1 MSAAVAILDALR
13 KKPVA
18 EKKKEFSVA
27 FFVANAAKS
36 KSKPVDREE
45 VREVREDREEVREDR
60 EEVREDREEEPEKRA
75 GPTVRIV
82 DKASLKLVNRED
94 IFARIKAAR
103 GIVTEAA
110 PNPLTLTAAKLVSIV
125 EEAPVPKL
133 KGRKLQKIKLIPV
146 SAMQSI
152 DKVIVPEVE
161 AVEEKD
167 AEVVEEEKEVA
178 NLEPETGV
186 KEKKKRG
193 TRKKGDK
200 EAKELEKTKDTE
212 KTKKLA
218 QVQSKKPP
226 QPTKPIE
233 PLVASEYYLNN
244 REKFVEFINKLF
256 QKNFRA
262 EIMDESRVVSCEDRR
277 SAEEFGLLTHQKIVK
292 DYLNMYS
299 PYRGLLLYHGL
310 GSGKT
315 CSSIAIAEGLK
326 SNKRVFV
333 MTPAFLRTNYMQE
346 LKKCGDD
353 IYKRPRHWKFV
364 DAVEKPALVPSLAE
378 TLDIPAEYVK
388 KHGGAWLVDPEKPS
402 NYGDLSPKEQGEV
415 DAQLNE
421 MIQAKYTFIS
431 YNGVRENRINELS
444 LGYTVNPFDNTVVI
458 IDEAHNFVSRIVNHI
473 KKAPDTDK
481 GAKGAKAKAA
491 KALKPEDAP
500 IALNLYRFLLD
511 AVNVK
516 VILLSGT
523 PIINYPNEIG
533 VLFNILRGYIKTWT
547 LQLSS
552 AQGISEARLQQLFQS
567 VDLMDYMKYNA
578 TERTLT
584 VTRNPYGFVN
594 VHKVLAK
601 GPVKAQLDKLYNGV
615 TFAVDE
621 HGIINDEDF
630 IKLVTATLA
639 TEGIKAT
646 KSAANPVAH
655 KALPDTFDGFEK
667 YFIDADTA
675 ELKNM
680 DVFKRRILGL
690 TSYYRSAQEQLLP
703 RYDVAN
709 DFEVVLVPMSNY
721 QLSVYQQ
728 ERLVEINKD
737 REANKRKMLAPG
749 RKPRAEGAAGA
760 KKPMTMKELYSEP
773 SSSYRIFSRAACNF
787 VFPREIGRPKPF
799 ASEAKGASAAE
810 GAADLEGKEAAE
822 DVDED
827 IIDAD
832 NARAITKNPEGALGV
847 DEAAELQKK
856 TATQAYKQ
864 YEDRIQEVLGILKR
878 NEEQYFNPRALAIY
892 SPKFLKLL
900 QNLQDPKHEGLNL
913 VYSQF
918 RTLEGIGLL
927 KMAMEANDYAQFRIK
942 HNKASN
948 QWVLDNRPE
957 DAGKRRFALYTGTED
972 AEEKEIIR
980 CIFNSEWD
988 QVPSN
993 IRDELLRIS
1002 GNNFYGEVINTLMIS
1017 ASGAEGINLRNVRY
1031 VHILEPY
1038 WHPVRIEQV
1047 VGRARRI
1054 CSHQDLPAELRT
1066 VNVFLYLMV
1075 YSQAQLKPLT
1085 KEEKAAADQE
1095 EALLASSDPKTVVDV
1110 SNAALKYIRVSRE
1123 LRESDTSTK
1132 TGQPITTDESLYEI
1146 AKTKEAINSNI
1157 LRCVK
1162 ETAIDCAI
1170 HAKAG
1175 SKETLKCFTFDNPE
1189 NKFAYTPNI
1198 QDEATA
1204 TEEPTKKSAAAKP
1217 KAKPKE
1223 GVDSHTAATAAEA
1236 VPLNKEMRKMKIKAI
1251 IHDGVKYGIDIETN
1265 DVYDYEN
1272 LKIGNRVLVGK
1283 FVEMK
1288 PGKFTIV

>member
-1 MSAAVAILDALR
+1 MSAAVAVLDALR

-27 FFVANAAKS
+27 FFVANVAKP
-36 KSKPVDREE
+36 KVKHV
-45 VREVREDREEVREDR
+45 
-60 EEVREDREEEPEKRA
+60 EEEEEKA
-75 GPTVRIV
+75 LEEAEEDVVKQHKPQQKNKPTVQIV
-82 DKASLKLVNRED
+82 DKTSLKLVNRED
-94 IFARIKAAR
+94 ILAKIKTAR

-110 PNPLTLTAAKLVSIV
+110 PNPLTLTAAKVVSIV

-146 SAMQSI
+146 SLVE
-152 DKVIVPEVE
+152 KVVLPEV
-161 AVEEKD
+161 VQEE
-167 AEVVEEEKEVA
+167 EVVEEPKEV
-178 NLEPETGV
+178 EPKEP
-186 KEKKKRG
+186 EKKKRG
-193 TRKKGDK
+193 TRKRT
-200 EAKELEKTKDTE
+200 AKESAVKEPATKEPAKEVEVVPAKKT
-212 KTKKLA
+212 
-218 QVQSKKPP
+218 
-226 QPTKPIE
+226 TKPIE

-256 QKNFRA
+256 QKKYRA
-262 EIMDESRVVSCEDRR
+262 EIVDESSVVSCEDRR
-277 SAEEFGLLTHQKIVK
+277 SAEQFGLLTHQKIVK

-299 PYRGLLLYHGL
+299 PYRGLLLFHGL

-333 MTPAFLRTNYMQE
+333 MTPAFLRTNYLKE

-353 IYKRPRHWKFV
+353 IYKKPRHWKFV
-364 DAVEKPALVPSLAE
+364 DAVEKPSVIPSLVE
-378 TLDIPAEYVK
+378 TLSISADYIK
-388 KHGGAWLVDPEKPS
+388 KHGGAWLVDPDKPS
-402 NYGDLSPKEQGEV
+402 NYGELNPKDQAEV

-431 YNGVRENRINELS
+431 YNGIRENRINEMS
-444 LGYTVNPFDNTVVI
+444 LGYTVNPFDNSVVV

-473 KKAPDTDK
+473 KKSPDDTAAKK
-481 GAKGAKAKAA
+481 GAKKAA
-491 KALKPEDAP
+491 AAMKPEDAP

-516 VILLSGT
+516 VVLLTGT

-547 LQLSS
+547 FQLASS
-552 AQGISEARLQQLFQS
+552 AQGVTGDQLQQILKS
-567 VDLMDYMKYNA
+567 VDIMDYMKYSA
-578 TERTLT
+578 ADRTLT
-584 VTRNPYGFVN
+584 VTRNPFGFVN
-594 VHKVLAK
+594 VQKVLSK
-601 GPVKAQLDKLYNGV
+601 GGVKAQLDKLYEGV
-615 TFAVDE
+615 AFDVDE
-621 HGIINDEDF
+621 HGILSDDDF
-630 IKLVTATLA
+630 VKMIITVLA
-639 TEGIKAT
+639 SDGIKAT
-646 KSAANPVAH
+646 KATTSPVAH
-655 KALPDTFDGFEK
+655 KALPDTLDGFEK

-703 RYDVAN
+703 RYDAAT
-709 DFEVVLVPMSNY
+709 DFQVVRVPMSNF

-728 ERLVEINKD
+728 ERLAEMNKD
-737 REANKRKMLAPG
+737 REAKKRKTLAPA
-749 RKPRAEGAAGA
+749 RKPRAEGATGA
-760 KKPMTMKELYSEP
+760 KKPLTLKDLYAEP

-799 ASEAKGASAAE
+799 GKAVTESE
-810 GAADLEGKEAAE
+810 GAAAVDIE
-822 DVDED
+822 DMDED

-832 NARAITKNPEGALGV
+832 NARALSKNPEGALGV
-847 DEAAELQKK
+847 DEAAEVQKK
-856 TATQAYKQ
+856 TTTEAYKQ
-864 YEDRIQEVLGILKR
+864 YETRIKEVLDQMKR
-878 NEEQYFNPRALAIY
+878 NEEEYFNPRALSIY

-900 QNLQDPKHEGLNL
+900 QNLQDPKHVGLNL

-942 HNKASN
+942 HNVATQ
-948 QWVLDNRPE
+948 QWVLDDRPE
-957 DAGKRRFALYTGTED
+957 DAGKRRFALYTGTES

-988 QVPSN
+988 QVPSS
-993 IRDELLRIS
+993 IRDGLLRIS

-1017 ASGAEGINLRNVRY
+1017 ASGAEGIDLRNVRY
-1031 VHILEPY
+1031 VHIMEPY

-1054 CSHQDLPAELRT
+1054 CSHQDLPPELRT
-1066 VNVFLYLMV
+1066 VQVFMYLMV
-1075 YSQAQLKPLT
+1075 YSPTQLKPLT
-1085 KEEKAAADQE
+1085 KDEKTEAEKE

-1123 LRESDTSTK
+1123 LREGDTSAVTDK
-1132 TGQPITTDESLYEI
+1132 PITTDESLFEI
-1146 AKTKEAINSNI
+1146 AKRKEDINNNI
-1157 LRCVK
+1157 LRSVK

-1175 SKETLKCFTFDNPE
+1175 TKETLKCFTFDNPD
-1189 NKFAYTPNI
+1189 NKFAYTPSI
-1198 QDEATA
+1198 QDEVITPEEQGKKRGATV
-1204 TEEPTKKSAAAKP
+1204 

-1223 GVDSHTAATAAEA
+1223 GAEAAAATESI
-1236 VPLNKEMRKMKIKAI
+1236 PLNKEMRKIRIKEI
-1251 IHDGVKYGIDIETN
+1251 TSDGVKYGIDVDTN

-1283 FVEMK
+1283 FVELA
-1288 PGKFTIV
+1288 PGKYKVVMD

>member
-1 MSAAVAILDALR
+1 MSAAVVILDALR

-18 EKKKEFSVA
+18 EKKTEFSVA
-27 FFVANAAKS
+27 FFVANAVRAKRIDD
-36 KSKPVDREE
+36 KE
-45 VREVREDREEVREDR
+45 VKNDKNKN
-60 EEVREDREEEPEKRA
+60 EEEEEDEEEEEERPSTKH
-75 GPTVRIV
+75 PQSKHMVKIT
-82 DKASLKLVNRED
+82 DKSLLKLANRED
-94 IFARIKAAR
+94 IFARIKATR
-103 GIVTEAA
+103 GGIITEAA
-110 PNPLTLTAAKLVSIV
+110 PNPLTLTAAKLVSII
-125 EEAPVPKL
+125 EEVPVPKL

-146 SAMQSI
+146 SAGPAI
-152 DKVIVPEVE
+152 DKVVLQEVAEEVAEEEVPN
-161 AVEEKD
+161 D
-167 AEVVEEEKEVA
+167 VVEVA
-178 NLEPETGV
+178 SLEPL
-186 KEKKKRG
+186 KKKRG

-200 EAKELEKTKDTE
+200 EAKEAKELEPE
-212 KTKKLA
+212 KEKVPNPA
-218 QVQSKKPP
+218 AKKPS
-226 QPTKPIE
+226 KPIE

-256 QKNFRA
+256 QKNYRA

-326 SNKRVFV
+326 SDKRVFV

-353 IYKRPRHWKFV
+353 VYKRPRHWKFV

-378 TLDIPAEYVK
+378 TLAIPADYIK
-388 KHGGAWLVDPEKPS
+388 KHDGAWLVDPEKPS
-402 NYGDLSPKEQGEV
+402 NYGELSPKEQGEV

-444 LGYTVNPFDNTVVI
+444 VGYTVNPFDNAVVI
-458 IDEAHNFVSRIVNHI
+458 IDEAHNFVSRIVNHL
-473 KKAPDTDK
+473 KKAPPDSTT
-481 GAKGAKAKAA
+481 AKGSPKGKAA
-491 KALKPEDAP
+491 KAALIKPEDVP

-516 VILLSGT
+516 VVLLTGT

-547 LQLSS
+547 FQLAS
-552 AQGISEARLQQLFQS
+552 AQQGITEARLQQLFQS
-567 VDLMDYMKYNA
+567 VDIMDYMKYGA
-578 TERTLT
+578 ADRALT

-594 VHKVLAK
+594 VHKVLSK
-601 GPVKAQLDKLYNGV
+601 PGVKTQMDTLYGGV
-615 TFAVDE
+615 TLDLDE
-621 HGIINDEDF
+621 HGVLNDDDF
-630 IKLVTATLA
+630 VKMVTAVLA
-639 TEGIKAT
+639 AEGIKAT
-646 KSAANPVAH
+646 KAGNPVAH
-655 KALPDTFDGFEK
+655 KALPDTFDEFEK

-680 DVFKRRILGL
+680 DVFQRRILGL

-703 RYDVAN
+703 RYDIAH
-709 DFEVVLVPMSNY
+709 DFEVVRVPMSNY

-737 REANKRKMLAPG
+737 REAKKRKTLAPV
-749 RKPRAEGAAGA
+749 RKPA
-760 KKPMTMKELYSEP
+760 KKPLNMKELYAEP

-799 ASEAKGASAAE
+799 GKGPNEGE
-810 GAADLEGKEAAE
+810 GAADVE
-822 DVDED
+822 DLDED
-827 IIDAD
+827 II
-832 NARAITKNPEGALGV
+832 EGALGV
-847 DEAAELQKK
+847 DEAAEVQKK
-856 TATQAYKQ
+856 TTTAAYKQ
-864 YEDRIQEVLGILKR
+864 YEDRIQEVLDLMKR
-878 NEEQYFNPRALAIY
+878 NEEEYFKPRSLAIY

-900 QNLQDPKHEGLNL
+900 QNLQDPNHVGLNL

-942 HNKASN
+942 HNKATK
-948 QWVLDNRPE
+948 QWVLDNRHE
-957 DAGKRRFALYTGTED
+957 DAGKRRFALYTGKED
-972 AEEKEIIR
+972 AEEKEIVR

-988 QVPSN
+988 QVPSS
-993 IRDELLRIS
+993 IRDELLLVS

-1031 VHILEPY
+1031 VHIVEPY

-1075 YSQAQLKPLT
+1075 YSDAQLKPLS
-1085 KEEKAAADQE
+1085 KDEKAEADKE

-1123 LRESDTSTK
+1123 LRESDTSAR
-1132 TGQPITTDESLYEI
+1132 TGEPITTDQSLYEI
-1146 AKTKEAINSNI
+1146 AKTKEEINSNI

-1198 QDEATA
+1198 QDEVITGSDTKGTAANKTKPKDAAKA
-1204 TEEPTKKSAAAKP
+1204 TEAA
-1217 KAKPKE
+1217 
-1223 GVDSHTAATAAEA
+1223 
-1236 VPLNKEMRKMKIKAI
+1236 PLNKEMRKLQIKELTQ
-1251 IHDGVKYGIDIETN
+1251 DGVKYGIDIETN

-1283 FVEMK
+1283 FVELAS
-1288 PGKFTIV
+1288 GKFKIVTD

>member
-1 MSAAVAILDALR
+1 MVKI
-13 KKPVA
+13 
-18 EKKKEFSVA
+18 
-27 FFVANAAKS
+27 
-36 KSKPVDREE
+36 
-45 VREVREDREEVREDR
+45 
-60 EEVREDREEEPEKRA
+60 
-75 GPTVRIV
+75 T

-94 IFARIKAAR
+94 IFAKIKAAR
-103 GIVTEAA
+103 GIITEAA
-110 PNPLTLTAAKLVSIV
+110 PNPLNLVAAKVVHIV

-146 SAMQSI
+146 SVIQAI
-152 DKVIVPEVE
+152 EKVVLHEVVEAEQVEPDAIQEPIPEVE
-161 AVEEKD
+161 P
-167 AEVVEEEKEVA
+167 EV
-178 NLEPETGV
+178 L
-186 KEKKKRG
+186 KKKRG
-193 TRKKGDK
+193 TRKRTVEKDK
-200 EAKELEKTKDTE
+200 DKDKDNEKEKEKE
-212 KTKKLA
+212 KEKEDVLKKA
-218 QVQSKKPP
+218 PVKPR
-226 QPTKPIE
+226 KPIE

-256 QKNFRA
+256 QKNYRA

-326 SNKRVFV
+326 SDKPVYV

-353 IYKRPRHWKFV
+353 VYKRPRHWRFV
-364 DAVEKPALVPSLAE
+364 DAVEKPALIPSLAE
-378 TLDIPAEYVK
+378 TLAIPADYIK

-402 NYGDLSPKEQGEV
+402 NYGELSPKDQAEV

-444 LGYTVNPFDNTVVI
+444 HGYTVNPFDNSVVI
-458 IDEAHNFVSRIVNHI
+458 IDEAHNFVSRIVNHL
-473 KKAPDTDK
+473 KKAPEE
-481 GAKGAKAKAA
+481 GAAKRGQKKAA
-491 KALKPEDAP
+491 SLLKPEDVP

-516 VILLSGT
+516 VVLLSGT

-533 VLFNILRGYIKTWT
+533 VLFNILRGYIKTWSF
-547 LQLSS
+547 QLAS
-552 AQGISEARLQQLFQS
+552 AHGISESRLQQLFQS
-567 VDLMDYMKYNA
+567 ADIMDYMKYGA
-578 TERTLT
+578 ADRVLT
-584 VTRNPYGFVN
+584 VTRNPFGFVN
-594 VHKVLAK
+594 AHKTGK
-601 GPVKAQLDKLYNGV
+601 DKRYEGV
-615 TFAVDE
+615 TVDE
-621 HGIINDEDF
+621 HGAVSDDDFVKII
-630 IKLVTATLA
+630 VAVLA
-639 TEGIKAT
+639 SDGIKAT
-646 KSAANPVAH
+646 KTVGSPVSH
-655 KALPDTFDGFEK
+655 KALPDTFDGFER

-675 ELKNM
+675 NLKNM
-680 DVFKRRILGL
+680 DVFQRRILGL

-703 RYDVAN
+703 RYDVAT
-709 DFEVVLVPMSNY
+709 DFEVVRVPMSNY

-728 ERLVEINKD
+728 ERLLEINKD
-737 REANKRKMLAPG
+737 REAKKRQTMAPV
-749 RKPRAEGAAGA
+749 RKGTTGAAAGA
-760 KKPMTMKELYSEP
+760 KKPMTMKELYAEP

-799 ASEAKGASAAE
+799 GKGPNEGEGASDVE
-810 GAADLEGKEAAE
+810 DL
-822 DVDED
+822 DED
-827 IIDAD
+827 IIDVD
-832 NARAITKNPEGALGV
+832 NARAISKSPEGALGA
-847 DEAAELQKK
+847 DEAAEVQKK
-856 TATQAYKQ
+856 TATEAYKQ
-864 YEDRIQEVLGILKR
+864 YDARIKEVLDQMKR
-878 NEEQYFNPRALAIY
+878 NEEEYFNPRALSIY
-892 SPKFLKLL
+892 SPKFLKVL
-900 QNLQDPKHEGLNL
+900 QNLQDPAHVGLHL

-942 HNKASN
+942 HNAATQ
-948 QWVLDNRPE
+948 QWVLDERPE
-957 DAGKRRFALYTGTED
+957 DAGKRRFALYTGTES
-972 AEEKEIIR
+972 AEEKEIVR

-988 QVPSN
+988 QVPSS
-993 IRDELLRIS
+993 IRDGLLRIS

-1031 VHILEPY
+1031 VHIVEPY

-1075 YSQAQLKPLT
+1075 YSPTQLKPLS
-1085 KEEKAAADQE
+1085 KDEKAEAEKE
-1095 EALLASSDPKTVVDV
+1095 EALLASTDPKAVVDV

-1123 LRESDTSTK
+1123 LREGDTSVVSDE
-1132 TGQPITTDESLYEI
+1132 PITTDQSLYEI
-1146 AKTKEAINSNI
+1146 AKRKEDINSNI

-1189 NKFAYTPNI
+1189 NKFAYEPNI
-1198 QDEATA
+1198 QDEVITP
-1204 TEEPTKKSAAAKP
+1204 EEQGKGAKTTAAKT
-1217 KAKPKE
+1217 KAKA
-1223 GVDSHTAATAAEA
+1223 TTTAAEV
-1236 VPLNKEMRKMKIKAI
+1236 VPLNKEMRKMRIKEI
-1251 IHDGVKYGIDIETN
+1251 THEGVKYGIDIDTN

-1283 FVEMK
+1283 FVELA
-1288 PGKFTIV
+1288 PGKYAITN

>member
-27 FFVANAAKS
+27 FFVANANKEKAKE
-36 KSKPVDREE
+36 KAKAKEPIQ
-45 VREVREDREEVREDR
+45 ED
-60 EEVREDREEEPEKRA
+60 EEEEERVEVEHPKEAK
-75 GPTVRIV
+75 PTVKIV

-94 IFARIKAAR
+94 IFAKIKAAR
-103 GIVTEAA
+103 GIITEAA
-110 PNPLTLTAAKLVSIV
+110 PNPLTLTAAKVVSIV

-146 SAMQSI
+146 SATQSI
-152 DKVIVPEVE
+152 DKVVVPDV
-161 AVEEKD
+161 
-167 AEVVEEEKEVA
+167 EEKEVEVVEA
-178 NLEPETGV
+178 VVEESTLEPL
-186 KEKKKRG
+186 KKKRG
-193 TRKKGDK
+193 TRKRTDG
-200 EAKELEKTKDTE
+200 KELAGKE
-212 KTKKLA
+212 LA
-218 QVQSKKPP
+218 GKELTAKALEPAGKELAGKELAAKALEPVKQQA
-226 QPTKPIE
+226 KPIE

-256 QKNFRA
+256 QKNYRA

-277 SAEEFGLLTHQKIVK
+277 NADEFGLLTHQKIVK

-326 SNKRVFV
+326 SSKPVFV

-364 DAVEKPALVPSLAE
+364 DAVEKPALIPSLAE
-378 TLDIPAEYVK
+378 TLAISADYIK

-444 LGYTVNPFDNTVVI
+444 LGYTVNPFDNSVVI

-473 KKAPDTDK
+473 KKAPDDTGK
-481 GAKGAKAKAA
+481 GGKVKAKA
-491 KALKPEDAP
+491 LIKPEDAP

-516 VILLSGT
+516 VVLLSGT

-547 LQLSS
+547 FQLASS
-552 AQGISEARLQQLFQS
+552 AQGVTEARLQQLFKDVNS
-567 VDLMDYMKYNA
+567 MDYMKYSA
-578 TERTLT
+578 ADRTLT

-594 VHKVLAK
+594 VYK
-601 GPVKAQLDKLYNGV
+601 GTTKGAMAAVKAQMDKLYNGV
-615 TFAVDE
+615 TFDVDE
-621 HGIINDEDF
+621 HGRMNDDDF
-630 IKLVTATLA
+630 VKFITATLA

-646 KSAANPVAH
+646 KSGNPVAH

-675 ELKNM
+675 QLKNM
-680 DVFKRRILGL
+680 DVFQRRILGL

-703 RYDVAN
+703 RYDVAT

-728 ERLVEINKD
+728 ERLLEINKD
-737 REANKRKMLAPG
+737 REAKKRKTLAPG
-749 RKPRAEGAAGA
+749 RKPATGATGTGA
-760 KKPMTMKELYSEP
+760 KKPLTMKELYAEP

-799 ASEAKGASAAE
+799 SKGASEAE
-810 GAADLEGKEAAE
+810 GAGAAVDIE
-822 DVDED
+822 DMDED

-832 NARAITKNPEGALGV
+832 AARSIVQNPEGAMGV

-856 TATQAYKQ
+856 TTTEAYKQ
-864 YEDRIQEVLGILKR
+864 YEDRIKEVLEQMKR
-878 NEEQYFNPRALAIY
+878 NEEEYFNPRALAIY

-900 QNLQDPKHEGLNL
+900 QNLQDPAHVGLNL

-942 HNKASN
+942 HNQATQ
-948 QWVLDNRPE
+948 QWVLDDRHE
-957 DAGKRRFALYTGTED
+957 DAGKRRFALYTGTES

-988 QVPSN
+988 QVPSS
-993 IRDELLRIS
+993 IRDGLLRIS

-1075 YSQAQLKPLT
+1075 YSPTQLKPLS
-1085 KEEKAAADQE
+1085 KDEKAEADRA
-1095 EALLASSDPKTVVDV
+1095 EALLASSDPMDV

-1123 LRESDTSTK
+1123 LRESDTSSK
-1132 TGQPITTDESLYEI
+1132 TDQPITTDESLYEI

-1157 LRCVK
+1157 LRFVK

-1170 HAKAG
+1170 HARAG

-1189 NKFAYTPNI
+1189 NKFAYTPSI
-1198 QDEATA
+1198 QDEVITGSD
-1204 TEEPTKKSAAAKP
+1204 TKAAAANKTKP
-1217 KAKPKE
+1217 KDKGA
-1223 GVDSHTAATAAEA
+1223 VAAEA
-1236 VPLNKEMRKMKIKAI
+1236 APLNKEVRKIKI
-1251 IHDGVKYGIDIETN
+1251 KEIVHDGVKYGIDIETN

-1283 FVEMK
+1283 FVELK
-1288 PGKFTIV
+1288 PGKFTVVTD

>member
-1 MSAAVAILDALR
+1 MAAAVAILDALR

-18 EKKKEFSVA
+18 DKKKHFSVA
-27 FFVANAAKS
+27 FFVAPKNQDKPGQAESEEQSEKRHDERDDERHDERDDERDDERHEARTH
-36 KSKPVDREE
+36 KSKPMVQ
-45 VREVREDREEVREDR
+45 
-60 EEVREDREEEPEKRA
+60 
-75 GPTVRIV
+75 II
-82 DKASLKLVNRED
+82 DKTSLKLVNRED

-103 GIVTEAA
+103 GIITEAA
-110 PNPLTLTAAKLVSIV
+110 PNPLNLVAAKVVHIV

-146 SAMQSI
+146 SAIQSI
-152 DKVIVPEVE
+152 EQVVLPEVE
-161 AVEEKD
+161 EVEPVEEVK
-167 AEVVEEEKEVA
+167 EVQEPEIVIEKEP
-178 NLEPETGV
+178 L
-186 KEKKKRG
+186 KKKRG
-193 TRKKGDK
+193 TRKRLMEKEKDSEKEKGK
-200 EAKELEKTKDTE
+200 KGEAAEVTAAEAE
-212 KTKKLA
+212 AAVVKKA
-218 QVQSKKPP
+218 PP
-226 QPTKPIE
+226 PKKPIE

-256 QKNFRA
+256 HKAYRA
-262 EIMDESRVVSCEDRR
+262 EIMDESSVVSCEDRR

-292 DYLNMYS
+292 DYLNIYS

-326 SNKRVFV
+326 SDKPVYV

-353 IYKRPRHWKFV
+353 IYKKPRHWRFV
-364 DAVEKPALVPSLAE
+364 DAVEKPALIPSLVE
-378 TLDIPAEYVK
+378 TLAISADYIK

-402 NYGDLSPKEQGEV
+402 NYGELSPKEQAEV

-431 YNGVRENRINELS
+431 YNGVRENRINEMS
-444 LGYTVNPFDNTVVI
+444 LGYTVNPFDNSVVV
-458 IDEAHNFVSRIVNHI
+458 IDEAHNFVSRIVNHL
-473 KKAPDTDK
+473 KKSPEESAAKK
-481 GAKGAKAKAA
+481 GPTKAKAVI
-491 KALKPEDAP
+491 KPEDVP

-516 VILLSGT
+516 IVLLSGT

-547 LQLSS
+547 FQLSS
-552 AQGISEARLQQLFQS
+552 SQQGITEERLQQLFKS
-567 VDLMDYMKYNA
+567 ADIMDYMKYSA
-578 TERTLT
+578 ADRALT
-584 VTRNPYGFVN
+584 VTRNPFGFVN
-594 VHKVLAK
+594 AFKKDKVYEGITVDERGSVSDDDFVKLVVAVLAK
-601 GPVKAQLDKLYNGV
+601 D
-615 TFAVDE
+615 
-621 HGIINDEDF
+621 
-630 IKLVTATLA
+630 
-639 TEGIKAT
+639 GIKAN
-646 KSAANPVAH
+646 KSSPVAH

-680 DVFKRRILGL
+680 DVFQRRILGL

-703 RYDVAN
+703 RYDPAT
-709 DFEVVLVPMSNY
+709 DFEVVRVPMSNY

-728 ERLVEINKD
+728 ERLAEINKD
-737 REANKRKMLAPG
+737 REAKKRKTMAPV
-749 RKPRAEGAAGA
+749 RRPNAA
-760 KKPMTMKELYSEP
+760 KKPMTMKELYAEP

-799 ASEAKGASAAE
+799 GKGSS
-810 GAADLEGKEAAE
+810 GDL
-822 DVDED
+822 DQNLDQDLDED
-827 IIDAD
+827 IIDVD
-832 NARAITKNPEGALGV
+832 NARAIAKNPEGALGV
-847 DEAAELQKK
+847 DEAADVQKK
-856 TATQAYKQ
+856 TTTEAYKQ
-864 YEDRIQEVLGILKR
+864 YDARIKEVMDLMKR
-878 NEEQYFNPRALAIY
+878 NEEEYFNPRSLAIY
-892 SPKFLKLL
+892 SPKFLKVL
-900 QNLQDPKHEGLNL
+900 QKLQDPAHVGLHL

-942 HNKASN
+942 HNPATQ
-948 QWVLDNRPE
+948 QWVLDEKPE
-957 DAGKRRFALYTGTED
+957 DAGKRRFALYTGTES

-988 QVPSN
+988 QVPSS
-993 IRDELLRIS
+993 IREDLLRIS
-1002 GNNFYGEVINTLMIS
+1002 GNNFYGEVINVLMIS

-1031 VHILEPY
+1031 VHVVEPY

-1075 YSQAQLKPLT
+1075 YSPAQLKPLS
-1085 KEEKAAADQE
+1085 KDEKAAAERE

-1110 SNAALKYIRVSRE
+1110 SNAALKYVRVSRE
-1123 LRESDTSTK
+1123 LREGDTSVINDE
-1132 TGQPITTDESLYEI
+1132 PITTDQSLYEI
-1146 AKTKEAINSNI
+1146 AKRKEDINSNI

-1198 QDEATA
+1198 QDEVSV
-1204 TEEPTKKSAAAKP
+1204 TEEQKKTKA
-1217 KAKPKE
+1217 KAKP
-1223 GVDSHTAATAAEA
+1223 ATKAITTDTTEASA
-1236 VPLNKEMRKMKIKAI
+1236 VPLNKEVRKIRIKEI
-1251 IHDGVKYGIDIETN
+1251 MHEGVKYGIDIDTN

-1272 LKIGNRVLVGK
+1272 LKIGNRVQVGK
-1283 FVEMK
+1283 FMELA
-1288 PGKFTIV
+1288 PGKFKIVN

>member
-27 FFVANAAKS
+27 FFVANANKEKAKE
-36 KSKPVDREE
+36 KAKAKEPIQ
-45 VREVREDREEVREDR
+45 ED
-60 EEVREDREEEPEKRA
+60 EEEERVEHTKEVSKTK
-75 GPTVRIV
+75 PTVQIV

-94 IFARIKAAR
+94 ILARIKAAR
-103 GIVTEAA
+103 GIITEAA
-110 PNPLTLTAAKLVSIV
+110 PNPLTLTAAKVVGFV

-133 KGRKLQKIKLIPV
+133 KGRKLQKIKLIPA
-146 SAMQSI
+146 SATQAI
-152 DKVIVPEVE
+152 DKVVIEVVE
-161 AVEEKD
+161 APIDV
-167 AEVVEEEKEVA
+167 EVVEEST
-178 NLEPETGV
+178 LEPL
-186 KEKKKRG
+186 KKKRG
-193 TRKKGDK
+193 TRKRTDG
-200 EAKELEKTKDTE
+200 KELAGKELAGKELAGKELAGKAPDQTKALE
-212 KTKKLA
+212 PVKQQA
-218 QVQSKKPP
+218 
-226 QPTKPIE
+226 KPIE

-256 QKNFRA
+256 QKNYRA

-277 SAEEFGLLTHQKIVK
+277 NADEFGLLTHQKIVK

-326 SNKRVFV
+326 SSKPVFV

-364 DAVEKPALVPSLAE
+364 DAVEKPALIPSLAE
-378 TLDIPAEYVK
+378 TLAIPADYVK

-402 NYGDLSPKEQGEV
+402 NYADLSPKEQGEV

-444 LGYTVNPFDNTVVI
+444 LGYTVNPFDNSVVI
-458 IDEAHNFVSRIVNHI
+458 IDEAHNFVSRIVNHL
-473 KKAPDTDK
+473 KKAPDDTGK
-481 GAKGAKAKAA
+481 GGKSKTAV
-491 KALKPEDAP
+491 LIKPEDAP

-516 VILLSGT
+516 VVLLSGT

-547 LQLSS
+547 FQLASS
-552 AQGISEARLQQLFQS
+552 AQGITEARLQQLFKDVNS
-567 VDLMDYMKYNA
+567 MDYMKYSA
-578 TERTLT
+578 SDRTLT

-594 VHKVLAK
+594 VYK
-601 GPVKAQLDKLYNGV
+601 GATKGAMAAVKAQMDKLYNGV
-615 TFAVDE
+615 TFDVDE
-621 HGIINDEDF
+621 HGRMNDDDF
-630 IKLVTATLA
+630 VKFITATLA

-646 KSAANPVAH
+646 KAGNPVAH

-675 ELKNM
+675 QLKNM
-680 DVFKRRILGL
+680 DVFQRRILGL

-703 RYDVAN
+703 RYDVAT

-728 ERLVEINKD
+728 ERLLEINKD
-737 REANKRKMLAPG
+737 REAKKRKTLAPG
-749 RKPRAEGAAGA
+749 RKPNAAATGATGA
-760 KKPMTMKELYSEP
+760 KKPLTMKELYAEP

-799 ASEAKGASAAE
+799 GKGISEAEAEGASASAA
-810 GAADLEGKEAAE
+810 GAAVVEDL
-822 DVDED
+822 DED

-832 NARAITKNPEGALGV
+832 AARSIVQNPEGAMGV

-856 TATQAYKQ
+856 TTTEAYKQ
-864 YEDRIQEVLGILKR
+864 YEDRIKEVLEQMKR
-878 NEEQYFNPRALAIY
+878 NEEEYFNPRALSIY

-900 QNLQDPKHEGLNL
+900 QNLQDPAHVGLNL

-942 HNKASN
+942 HNAASK
-948 QWVLDNRPE
+948 QWVLDDRPE
-957 DAGKRRFALYTGTED
+957 DAGKRRFALYTGTES

-988 QVPSN
+988 QVPSS
-993 IRDELLRIS
+993 IRDGLLHIS

-1075 YSQAQLKPLT
+1075 YSPTQLKPLS
-1085 KEEKAAADQE
+1085 KEEKAAADKE

-1123 LRESDTSTK
+1123 LRESDTSSK
-1132 TGQPITTDESLYEI
+1132 TDQPITTDESLYEI

-1157 LRCVK
+1157 LRFVK

-1170 HAKAG
+1170 HARSG

-1189 NKFAYTPNI
+1189 NKFAYTPSI
-1198 QDEATA
+1198 QDEVITGSETTTKRPGAKATNAKAADATA
-1204 TEEPTKKSAAAKP
+1204 
-1217 KAKPKE
+1217 
-1223 GVDSHTAATAAEA
+1223 EA
-1236 VPLNKEMRKMKIKAI
+1236 MPLNKEVRKIKI
-1251 IHDGVKYGIDIETN
+1251 KEILHDGVKYGIDIETN

-1283 FVEMK
+1283 FVELA
-1288 PGKFTIV
+1288 PGKFKIVTD

>member
-18 EKKKEFSVA
+18 EKKKEYSVA
-27 FFVANAAKS
+27 FFVAKKAAKGVEPIQEDEQEERVERPRDVS
-36 KSKPVDREE
+36 KYKPN
-45 VREVREDREEVREDR
+45 
-60 EEVREDREEEPEKRA
+60 
-75 GPTVRIV
+75 PTVKIV

-103 GIVTEAA
+103 GIITEAA
-110 PNPLTLTAAKLVSIV
+110 PTPLTLTAAKVVSIV

-146 SAMQSI
+146 SAAPAI
-152 DKVIVPEVE
+152 DKVVL
-161 AVEEKD
+161 
-167 AEVVEEEKEVA
+167 EVVEAATNALNAVEAPKEGVEEA
-178 NLEPETGV
+178 LEPL
-186 KEKKKRG
+186 KKKRG
-193 TRKKGDK
+193 TRKRAD
-200 EAKELEKTKDTE
+200 AKEPEKTKALE
-212 KTKKLA
+212 PGKKA
-218 QVQSKKPP
+218 PA
-226 QPTKPIE
+226 KPID

-256 QKNFRA
+256 QKNYRA
-262 EIMDESRVVSCEDRR
+262 EIMDESRIVSCEDRR

-326 SNKRVFV
+326 SDKRVFV

-364 DAVEKPALVPSLAE
+364 DAVEKPELIPSLAE
-378 TLDIPAEYVK
+378 TLAIPADYIK
-388 KHGGAWLVDPEKPS
+388 KHDGAWLVDPEKPS
-402 NYGDLSPKEQGEV
+402 NYGELSPKEQGGV

-421 MIQAKYTFIS
+421 MIQQKYTFIS

-444 LGYTVNPFDNTVVI
+444 LGYTVNPFDNSVVI
-458 IDEAHNFVSRIVNHI
+458 IDEAHNFVSRIVNHL
-473 KKAPDTDK
+473 KKVPDDSAKT
-481 GAKGAKAKAA
+481 GAKT
-491 KALKPEDAP
+491 KALIKPEDAP

-516 VILLSGT
+516 VVLLSGT

-547 LQLSS
+547 FQLASS
-552 AQGISEARLQQLFQS
+552 AQGITEVRLQQLFKDVNS
-567 VDLMDYMKYNA
+567 MDYMKYSA
-578 TERTLT
+578 SDQTLT

-594 VHKVLAK
+594 VYK
-601 GPVKAQLDKLYNGV
+601 GATKGAMAAVKAQMDKLYNGV
-615 TFAVDE
+615 TFDVDE
-621 HGIINDEDF
+621 HGRMNDDDF
-630 IKLVTATLA
+630 VKFITATLA

-646 KSAANPVAH
+646 KTAANPVAH

-667 YFIDADTA
+667 HFIDADTA

-709 DFEVVLVPMSNY
+709 DFEVVRVPMSNY

-728 ERLVEINKD
+728 ERLLEINKD
-737 REANKRKMLAPG
+737 RESKTRKTLGPG
-749 RKPRAEGAAGA
+749 RKPRAQGA
-760 KKPMTMKELYSEP
+760 KKPLTMKDLYAEP

-799 ASEAKGASAAE
+799 GKSEAVEAV
-810 GAADLEGKEAAE
+810 DLE
-822 DVDED
+822 DMDED
-827 IIDAD
+827 IIDAV
-832 NARAITKNPEGALGV
+832 NPAAVVDGV
-847 DEAAELQKK
+847 DETMMVQKK
-856 TATQAYKQ
+856 TTTEAYKQ
-864 YEDRIQEVLGILKR
+864 YEARITEVLDLMKR
-878 NEEQYFNPRALAIY
+878 NEEEYFTPRSLAIY

-900 QNLQDPKHEGLNL
+900 QNLQDPKHVGLNL

-942 HNKASN
+942 HNKATQ
-948 QWVLDNRPE
+948 QWTLDDRPE
-957 DAGKRRFALYTGTED
+957 DAGKRRFALYTGTES
-972 AEEKEIIR
+972 AEEKEIVR

-988 QVPSN
+988 QVPSS

-1002 GNNFYGEVINTLMIS
+1002 GNNFYGEVINALMIS

-1066 VNVFLYLMV
+1066 VHVFLYLMV
-1075 YSQAQLKPLT
+1075 YSEAQLKPLT
-1085 KEEKAAADQE
+1085 KDEKAAADRE

-1123 LRESDTSTK
+1123 LRESDTSSK
-1132 TGQPITTDESLYEI
+1132 TDQPITTDESLYEI
-1146 AKTKEAINSNI
+1146 AKTKEEINSNI

-1189 NKFAYTPNI
+1189 NKFAYEPSI
-1198 QDEATA
+1198 QDEVITGSE
-1204 TEEPTKKSAAAKP
+1204 T
-1217 KAKPKE
+1217 KAKRPGAKTVKAKAKE
-1223 GVDSHTAATAAEA
+1223 ADAA
-1236 VPLNKEMRKMKIKAI
+1236 PLNKEMRKMKIKEI
-1251 IHDGVKYGIDIETN
+1251 VHDGVKYGIDIENN

-1283 FVEMK
+1283 FVELA
-1288 PGKFTIV
+1288 PGKFTVVMD

>member
-27 FFVANAAKS
+27 FFVANASKS
-36 KSKPVDREE
+36 KSKEEDREKE
-45 VREVREDREEVREDR
+45 RDEEKEREDREKEKERH
-60 EEVREDREEEPEKRA
+60 EEREEEPENRA
-75 GPTVRIV
+75 MGPTVRIV

-103 GIVTEAA
+103 GIITEAA

-146 SAMQSI
+146 SSAPAL
-152 DKVIVPEVE
+152 DKVVLQE
-161 AVEEKD
+161 APN
-167 AEVVEEEKEVA
+167 EVVEEKEVV
-178 NLEPETGV
+178 NLEPETGA
-186 KEKKKRG
+186 KEKQKRG

-200 EAKELEKTKDTE
+200 EAKELEKTKE
-212 KTKKLA
+212 LA
-218 QVQSKKPP
+218 QVQSKKAP

-491 KALKPEDAP
+491 KVLKPEDAP

-547 LQLSS
+547 LQLLS
-552 AQGISEARLQQLFQS
+552 AQGISETRLQQLFQS
-567 VDLMDYMKYNA
+567 VDVMDYMKYSA
-578 TERTLT
+578 TDKMLT

-594 VHKVLAK
+594 VQKVLAK
-601 GPVKAQLDKLYNGV
+601 GAVKAQLDKLYNGV
-615 TFAVDE
+615 AFDMDE
-621 HGIINDEDF
+621 HGSVSDEDF

-646 KSAANPVAH
+646 KSTANPVAH

-799 ASEAKGASAAE
+799 GKGAGEAEGASAAE
-810 GAADLEGKEAAE
+810 DISAAAE

-878 NEEQYFNPRALAIY
+878 NEEQYFNPRALTVY

-1110 SNAALKYIRVSRE
+1110 SNAALKFIRVSRE

-1204 TEEPTKKSAAAKP
+1204 TEEPTKKSMAAN

-1223 GVDSHTAATAAEA
+1223 GAEAHAAAATAAA

-1251 IHDGVKYGIDIETN
+1251 THDGVKYGIDIETN

>member
-1 MSAAVAILDALR
+1 MSAAVAFLDALR

-18 EKKKEFSVA
+18 EKTNEFSVT
-27 FFVANAAKS
+27 FFVANASSPRVMEKEEEKKDEEEDRQQQHPS
-36 KSKPVDREE
+36 KEVEVSKPKHPQSKPMV
-45 VREVREDREEVREDR
+45 
-60 EEVREDREEEPEKRA
+60 K
-75 GPTVRIV
+75 IV
-82 DKASLKLVNRED
+82 DKSSLKLAKHED
-94 IFARIKAAR
+94 ILARIKAAR
-103 GIVTEAA
+103 GGIVKEAA
-110 PNPLTLTAAKLVSIV
+110 PHPFNLTAAKVVSIV
-125 EEAPVPKL
+125 EEVPIPRL

-146 SAMQSI
+146 SAAPAI
-152 DKVIVPEVE
+152 DKVVLQ
-161 AVEEKD
+161 
-167 AEVVEEEKEVA
+167 EVVEEAEEAMDALNEGEEKEKDKGKDKEKEV
-178 NLEPETGV
+178 EPV
-186 KEKKKRG
+186 VKKRG
-193 TRKKGDK
+193 TRKRADK
-200 EAKELEKTKDTE
+200 EAKEPKEPKEPVASTN
-212 KTKKLA
+212 KKA
-218 QVQSKKPP
+218 PA
-226 QPTKPIE
+226 KPIE

-256 QKNFRA
+256 QKNYRA

-326 SNKRVFV
+326 SSKPVFV

-353 IYKRPRHWKFV
+353 VYKRPRHWTFV
-364 DAVEKPALVPSLAE
+364 DAVEKPALIPSLAE
-378 TLDIPAEYVK
+378 TLAISADYIK
-388 KHGGAWLVDPEKPS
+388 KHDGAWLVDPEKPS
-402 NYGDLSPKEQGEV
+402 NYGELSPKEQGEV

-421 MIQAKYTFIS
+421 MIQQKYTFIS

-444 LGYTVNPFDNTVVI
+444 LGYTVNPFDNAVVI

-473 KKAPDTDK
+473 KKAPDST
-481 GAKGAKAKAA
+481 AKGGPKAKSAAA
-491 KALKPEDAP
+491 KALIKPEDVP

-516 VILLSGT
+516 VVLLTGT

-547 LQLSS
+547 FQLSS
-552 AQGISEARLQQLFQS
+552 AQGITEARLQQLFQS
-567 VDLMDYMKYNA
+567 VDIMDYMKYSA
-578 TERTLT
+578 ADRLLT

-594 VHKVLAK
+594 VHKVLEK
-601 GPVKAQLDKLYNGV
+601 GAIKEQMDKLYSGV
-615 TFAVDE
+615 TFDVDE
-621 HGIINDEDF
+621 HGVLNDDGF

-639 TEGIKAT
+639 TEGIKAS
-646 KSAANPVAH
+646 KPGNPVAH

-703 RYDVAN
+703 RYDIAN
-709 DFEVVLVPMSNY
+709 DFEVVRVPMSNY

-728 ERLVEINKD
+728 ERLLEINKD
-737 REANKRKMLAPG
+737 REAKKRKTLVPG
-749 RKPRAEGAAGA
+749 RKPVTGA
-760 KKPMTMKELYSEP
+760 KKPLNMKDLYAEP

-799 ASEAKGASAAE
+799 GKGASEEAE
-810 GAADLEGKEAAE
+810 GASGASEDL
-822 DVDED
+822 DED
-827 IIDAD
+827 IIDTD
-832 NARAITKNPEGALGV
+832 HARAIAKNPEGALGV
-847 DEAAELQKK
+847 DEAMMVQKK
-856 TATQAYKQ
+856 TTTAAYKQ
-864 YEDRIQEVLGILKR
+864 YEDRIQEVLDLMKR
-878 NEEQYFNPRALAIY
+878 NEEEYFNPRSLAIY

-900 QNLQDPKHEGLNL
+900 QNLQDPKHVGLNL

-918 RTLEGIGLL
+918 RTLEGIGLI

-942 HNKASN
+942 HNKATQ

-957 DAGKRRFALYTGTED
+957 DAGKRRFALYTGKED
-972 AEEKEIIR
+972 AEEKEIVR

-988 QVPSN
+988 QVPSS
-993 IRDELLRIS
+993 IRDELLRVS

-1031 VHILEPY
+1031 VHIVEPY

-1066 VNVFLYLMV
+1066 VNVFLYLTV
-1075 YSQAQLKPLT
+1075 YSPTQLKPLS
-1085 KEEKAAADQE
+1085 KEEKATADKE

-1123 LRESDTSTK
+1123 LRESDTSAK
-1132 TGQPITTDESLYEI
+1132 TGEPITTDQSLYEI
-1146 AKTKEAINSNI
+1146 AKTKEEINSNI

-1189 NKFAYTPNI
+1189 NKFAYEPNI
-1198 QDEATA
+1198 QDEVIATEASSKKVVAANKNKTQPKDAATA
-1204 TEEPTKKSAAAKP
+1204 TA
-1217 KAKPKE
+1217 
-1223 GVDSHTAATAAEA
+1223 DA
-1236 VPLNKEMRKMKIKAI
+1236 VPLNKEMRKMQIKEI
-1251 IHDGVKYGIDIETN
+1251 THDGVKYGIDIDTN

-1283 FVEMK
+1283 FVEIE
-1288 PGKFTIV
+1288 PGKFKIVMD

>member
-1 MSAAVAILDALR
+1 MAAAVAILDALR

-18 EKKKEFSVA
+18 DKKRHFSVA
-27 FFVANAAKS
+27 FFVA
-36 KSKPVDREE
+36 PVKHKEQEQRQRQEQ
-45 VREVREDREEVREDR
+45 
-60 EEVREDREEEPEKRA
+60 EPRQEQEQEQEPRQEQEQEQ
-75 GPTVRIV
+75 PTKHMVRIT
-82 DKASLKLVNRED
+82 DKTNLKLVNRED
-94 IFARIKAAR
+94 ILARIKATR
-103 GIVTEAA
+103 GIITEAA
-110 PNPLTLTAAKLVSIV
+110 PNPLNLTAAKVVHIV
-125 EEAPVPKL
+125 EEVPVPRL

-146 SAMQSI
+146 SVIQPLE
-152 DKVIVPEVE
+152 KVVLPEPEEVE
-161 AVEEKD
+161 EAVKP
-167 AEVVEEEKEVA
+167 VEVA
-178 NLEPETGV
+178 EPAV
-186 KEKKKRG
+186 PKKRG
-193 TRKKGDK
+193 TRKRTDK
-200 EAKELEKTKDTE
+200 DKDKDKAEAVPVATVVA
-212 KTKKLA
+212 KKA
-218 QVQSKKPP
+218 PP
-226 QPTKPIE
+226 PTKPIE
-233 PLVASEYYLNN
+233 PLVASEYYLSN

-256 QKNFRA
+256 HKAYRA

-326 SNKRVFV
+326 SDKPVYV

-353 IYKRPRHWKFV
+353 IYKKNRHWRFV
-364 DAVEKPALVPSLAE
+364 DAVEKPALIPSLAE
-378 TLDIPAEYVK
+378 TLAISADYIK

-402 NYGDLSPKEQGEV
+402 NFGELSPKEQAEV

-444 LGYTVNPFDNTVVI
+444 HGYTVNPFDNSVVVV
-458 IDEAHNFVSRIVNHI
+458 DEAHNFVSRIVNHL
-473 KKAPDTDK
+473 KKSPEEGAAKK
-481 GAKGAKAKAA
+481 GPTKAKT
-491 KALKPEDAP
+491 KTVLKPEDVP
-500 IALNLYRFLLD
+500 VALNLYRFLLD

-516 VILLSGT
+516 VVLLSGT

-547 LQLSS
+547 FQLSS
-552 AQGISEARLQQLFQS
+552 SQQGITEARLQQLFKS
-567 VDLMDYMKYNA
+567 ADIMDYMKYSA
-578 TERTLT
+578 VDRVLT
-584 VTRNPYGFVN
+584 VTRNPFGFVN
-594 VHKVLAK
+594 AFKK
-601 GPVKAQLDKLYNGV
+601 DKQYEGV
-615 TFAVDE
+615 TVDE
-621 HGIINDEDF
+621 HGAVSDDDF
-630 IKLVTATLA
+630 VKLVVAVLA
-639 TEGIKAT
+639 SDGIKASKT
-646 KSAANPVAH
+646 ATSPVAH

-680 DVFKRRILGL
+680 DVFQRRILGL

-703 RYDVAN
+703 RYDPDT
-709 DFEVVLVPMSNY
+709 DFEVVRVPMSNY

-728 ERLVEINKD
+728 ERLAEINKD
-737 REANKRKMLAPG
+737 REAKKRKTLAPV
-749 RKPRAEGAAGA
+749 RKGTTAGPGA
-760 KKPMTMKELYSEP
+760 KKPMTMKELYAEP

-799 ASEAKGASAAE
+799 GKGPNAGESAA
-810 GAADLEGKEAAE
+810 AAGEEDL
-822 DVDED
+822 DED
-827 IIDAD
+827 IIDVD
-832 NARAITKNPEGALGV
+832 NARAIAKNPEGALGV
-847 DEAAELQKK
+847 DEAADVQKK
-856 TATQAYKQ
+856 TTTEAYKH
-864 YEDRIQEVLGILKR
+864 YDARIKEVMDLMKR
-878 NEEQYFNPRALAIY
+878 NEEEYFNPRSLAIY
-892 SPKFLKLL
+892 SPKFLKVL
-900 QNLQDPKHEGLNL
+900 QKLQDPALVGLHL

-927 KMAMEANDYAQFRIK
+927 KLAMEANDYAQFRIK
-942 HNKASN
+942 HNAATQ
-948 QWVLDNRPE
+948 QWVLDDRPE
-957 DAGKRRFALYTGTED
+957 DAGKRRFALYTGTES

-988 QVPSN
+988 QVPSS
-993 IRDELLRIS
+993 IRDGLLRIS

-1031 VHILEPY
+1031 VHIVEPY

-1075 YSQAQLKPLT
+1075 YSDAQLKPLS
-1085 KEEKAAADQE
+1085 KDEKAAAERE
-1095 EALLASSDPKTVVDV
+1095 EALLASTDPKTVVDV
-1110 SNAALKYIRVSRE
+1110 SNAALKHVRVSRE
-1123 LRESDTSTK
+1123 LREGDTSAMND
-1132 TGQPITTDESLYEI
+1132 QPITTDQSLYEI
-1146 AKTKEAINSNI
+1146 AKRKEDINRNI

-1189 NKFAYTPNI
+1189 NKFAYEPNI
-1198 QDEATA
+1198 QDEVIVPEEQSKAAKTTKATKATKA
-1204 TEEPTKKSAAAKP
+1204 TE
-1217 KAKPKE
+1217 
-1223 GVDSHTAATAAEA
+1223 ATEA
-1236 VPLNKEMRKMKIKAI
+1236 VPLNKELRKIRIKEI
-1251 IHDGVKYGIDIETN
+1251 THEGVKYGIDIDTN

-1272 LKIGNRVLVGK
+1272 LKIGNRVPVGK
-1283 FVEMK
+1283 FMELA
-1288 PGKFTIV
+1288 PGKFKIVTD

>member
-1 MSAAVAILDALR
+1 VIL
-13 KKPVA
+13 
-18 EKKKEFSVA
+18 
-27 FFVANAAKS
+27 
-36 KSKPVDREE
+36 
-45 VREVREDREEVREDR
+45 
-60 EEVREDREEEPEKRA
+60 
-75 GPTVRIV
+75 
-82 DKASLKLVNRED
+82 
-94 IFARIKAAR
+94 
-103 GIVTEAA
+103 
-110 PNPLTLTAAKLVSIV
+110 
-125 EEAPVPKL
+125 
-133 KGRKLQKIKLIPV
+133 
-146 SAMQSI
+146 
-152 DKVIVPEVE
+152 PEVE
-161 AVEEKD
+161 AQNDEAAQNEAAQNEAAQNEAAQNEAAQNEAAQNEAAQNEVE
-167 AEVVEEEKEVA
+167 VELE
-178 NLEPETGV
+178 LEPL
-186 KEKKKRG
+186 KPKRG
-193 TRKKGDK
+193 TRKRTTEKAPA
-200 EAKELEKTKDTE
+200 AKEEVIA
-212 KTKKLA
+212 KKA
-218 QVQSKKPP
+218 PP
-226 QPTKPIE
+226 PKKPIE

-256 QKNFRA
+256 QKNYRA

-326 SNKRVFV
+326 SDKPVFV

-353 IYKRPRHWKFV
+353 VYKRPRHWRFV
-364 DAVEKPALVPSLAE
+364 DAVENPELIPSLAE
-378 TLDIPAEYVK
+378 TLDVPADYIK
-388 KHGGAWLVDPEKPS
+388 KHGGAWMVDPEKPS
-402 NYGDLSPKEQGEV
+402 NYGDLSPNEQAEV

-444 LGYTVNPFDNTVVI
+444 VGYTVNPFDNSVVI
-458 IDEAHNFVSRIVNHI
+458 IDEAHNFVSRIVNHL
-473 KKAPDTDK
+473 KKSPDDTAKK
-481 GAKGAKAKAA
+481 GTAA
-491 KALKPEDAP
+491 KKTASIKPEDVP

-516 VILLSGT
+516 IVLLSGT

-533 VLFNILRGYIKTWT
+533 VLFNILRGYIKTWSF
-547 LQLSS
+547 QLAS
-552 AQGISEARLQQLFQS
+552 AQGITEARLQQLFQS
-567 VDLMDYMKYNA
+567 VDIMDYMKYNA
-578 TERTLT
+578 ADRVLT
-584 VTRNPYGFVN
+584 VTRNPFGFVN
-594 VHKVLAK
+594 VQKVLSKAS
-601 GPVKAQLDKLYNGV
+601 VKTQLDKLYEGV
-615 TFAVDE
+615 AFSVDE
-621 HGIINDEDF
+621 HGSINDNDF
-630 IKLVTATLA
+630 VKLVTSVLA
-639 TEGIKAT
+639 SEGIKAT
-646 KSAANPVAH
+646 KTATSPVAH

-680 DVFKRRILGL
+680 DVFRRRILGL

-703 RYDVAN
+703 RYDIAT
-709 DFEVVLVPMSNY
+709 DFEVVRVPMSNY

-728 ERLVEINKD
+728 ERLLEINKD
-737 REANKRKMLAPG
+737 REAKKRKTLAPA
-749 RKPRAEGAAGA
+749 RKPKAAQGAPGAA
-760 KKPMTMKELYSEP
+760 KKPLTMKDLYAEP

-799 ASEAKGASAAE
+799 GKGYDDGE
-810 GAADLEGKEAAE
+810 GAAAAAGEDL
-822 DVDED
+822 DED
-827 IIDAD
+827 LIDAE
-832 NARAITKNPEGALGV
+832 NAHSIAKNPEGALGV
-847 DEAAELQKK
+847 DEAAEVQKK
-856 TATQAYKQ
+856 TTTEAYKQ
-864 YEDRIQEVLGILKR
+864 YEARIKEVLEQMKR
-878 NEEQYFNPRALAIY
+878 NEEEYFNPRSLAIY

-900 QNLQDPKHEGLNL
+900 QNLQDPKHVGLNL

-942 HNKASN
+942 HNAATR

-957 DAGKRRFALYTGTED
+957 DAGKRRFALYTGTES

-988 QVPSN
+988 QVPSS

-1075 YSQAQLKPLT
+1075 YSPTQLKPLT
-1085 KEEKAAADQE
+1085 KDEKAAADKE

-1123 LRESDTSTK
+1123 LREGDTSSK
-1132 TGQPITTDESLYEI
+1132 TDEPITTDQSLYEI
-1146 AKTKEAINSNI
+1146 AKTKEEINSNI

-1170 HAKAG
+1170 HAKSG
-1175 SKETLKCFTFDNPE
+1175 SKETLKCFTFDNPD
-1189 NKFAYTPNI
+1189 NKFAYTPSI
-1198 QDEATA
+1198 QDEVIVPEEQGKATKRA
-1204 TEEPTKKSAAAKP
+1204 TTA

-1223 GVDSHTAATAAEA
+1223 GAETAAATAEA
-1236 VPLNKEMRKMKIKAI
+1236 VPLNKEMRKMKIKEI
-1251 IHDGVKYGIDIETN
+1251 MHDGVKYGIDIETN

-1283 FVEMK
+1283 FVELA
-1288 PGKFTIV
+1288 PGKFKIMTE

>member
-18 EKKKEFSVA
+18 EKKKQFSVA
-27 FFVANAAKS
+27 FFVASVAKNKAQKERQDERVEERVEEQEEQEARPSS
-36 KSKPVDREE
+36 KNPN
-45 VREVREDREEVREDR
+45 
-60 EEVREDREEEPEKRA
+60 
-75 GPTVRIV
+75 PTVKIT
-82 DKASLKLVNRED
+82 DKASLKLVNRDD
-94 IFARIKAAR
+94 ILAKIKAAR

-110 PNPLTLTAAKLVSIV
+110 PNPLTLTAAKVVSIV

-146 SAMQSI
+146 S
-152 DKVIVPEVE
+152 
-161 AVEEKD
+161 
-167 AEVVEEEKEVA
+167 VVQLVQLVEVA
-178 NLEPETGV
+178 EEPVAEEPVTEEPVTEEPEPETL
-186 KEKKKRG
+186 KKKRG
-193 TRKKGDK
+193 TRKRTDK
-200 EAKELEKTKDTE
+200 AKEPEAKEPEAKE
-212 KTKKLA
+212 P
-218 QVQSKKPP
+218 VKPKEAVVA
-226 QPTKPIE
+226 KPIE

-256 QKNFRA
+256 QKNYRA
-262 EIMDESRVVSCEDRR
+262 EIMDESTVVSCEDRR
-277 SAEEFGLLTHQKIVK
+277 NAEQFGLLTHQKIVK

-326 SNKRVFV
+326 SDKRVFV

-353 IYKRPRHWKFV
+353 VYKKPRHWKFV
-364 DAVEKPALVPSLAE
+364 DTVEKPALIPSLAE
-378 TLDIPAEYVK
+378 TLAIPADYIK

-402 NYGDLSPKEQGEV
+402 NYGELSPNDQAGV
-415 DAQLNE
+415 DSQLNE

-431 YNGVRENRINELS
+431 YNGVRESRINEMS
-444 LGYTVNPFDNTVVI
+444 IGYTVNPFDNSVVI
-458 IDEAHNFVSRIVNHI
+458 IDEAHNFVSRIVNHL
-473 KKAPDTDK
+473 KKSPDDTVKK
-481 GAKGAKAKAA
+481 GMKTKAA
-491 KALKPEDAP
+491 VLKPEDVP

-511 AVNVK
+511 AVNAK
-516 VILLSGT
+516 VVLLSGT

-533 VLFNILRGYIKTWT
+533 VLFNILRGYIKTWSF
-547 LQLSS
+547 QLASS
-552 AQGISEARLQQLFQS
+552 NQGVTEDRLRHLFKS
-567 VDLMDYMKYNA
+567 ADSMDYMKYSA
-578 TERTLT
+578 ADRVLT

-594 VHKVLAK
+594 AHKK
-601 GPVKAQLDKLYNGV
+601 QYEGV
-615 TFAVDE
+615 TIDE
-621 HGIINDEDF
+621 HGSLSDEDF
-630 IKLVTATLA
+630 IKTVTAVLSSD
-639 TEGIKAT
+639 GIKAT
-646 KSAANPVAH
+646 KTAASPAVH

-675 ELKNM
+675 NLKNM
-680 DVFKRRILGL
+680 DVFQRRILGL

-703 RYDVAN
+703 RYDVAT
-709 DFEVVLVPMSNY
+709 DFEVVRVPMSNY

-728 ERLVEINKD
+728 ERLAEINKD
-737 REANKRKMLAPG
+737 REAKKRKTLAPG
-749 RKPRAEGAAGA
+749 RKPNAQT
-760 KKPMTMKELYSEP
+760 KKPLTMKELYAEP

-799 ASEAKGASAAE
+799 GKGPKEGISEVME
-810 GAADLEGKEAAE
+810 DL
-822 DVDED
+822 DED
-827 IIDAD
+827 LIDAE
-832 NARAITKNPEGALGV
+832 NARAITKNPEGALGA
-847 DEAAELQKK
+847 DEAAEVQKK
-856 TATQAYKQ
+856 TTTEAYKH
-864 YEDRIQEVLGILKR
+864 YEDRIKEVLEQMKR
-878 NEEQYFNPRALAIY
+878 NEEEYFNPRALSIY
-892 SPKFLKLL
+892 SPKFLKVL
-900 QNLQDPKHEGLNL
+900 QNLQDPKHVGLHL

-942 HNKASN
+942 HNTATQ
-948 QWVLDNRPE
+948 QWVLDDLPE
-957 DAGKRRFALYTGTED
+957 DAGKRRFALYTGTES
-972 AEEKEIIR
+972 AEEKEIVR

-988 QVPSN
+988 QVPSS
-993 IRDELLRIS
+993 IRDGLLRIS

-1031 VHILEPY
+1031 VHIVEPY

-1075 YSQAQLKPLT
+1075 YSPTQLKPLSKT
-1085 KEEKAAADQE
+1085 EKAEADKE

-1123 LRESDTSTK
+1123 LRESDTSAK
-1132 TGQPITTDESLYEI
+1132 TDEPITTDQSLYEI

-1157 LRCVK
+1157 LLRVK

-1189 NKFAYTPNI
+1189 NKFAYEPNI
-1198 QDEATA
+1198 QDEVIATD
-1204 TEEPTKKSAAAKP
+1204 EQSKAAKTT
-1217 KAKPKE
+1217 KAKAKA
-1223 GVDSHTAATAAEA
+1223 VDKDVEPE
-1236 VPLNKEMRKMKIKAI
+1236 VPLNKEMRKLKIKEI
-1251 IHDGVKYGIDIETN
+1251 THDGVKYGIDIDTN

-1283 FVEMK
+1283 FMELA
-1288 PGKFTIV
+1288 PGKFKIVTD

>member
-18 EKKKEFSVA
+18 GKKKHFSVA
-27 FFVANAAKS
+27 FFVATKS
-36 KSKPVDREE
+36 TQSKQSKEQK
-45 VREVREDREEVREDR
+45 
-60 EEVREDREEEPEKRA
+60 EKEQEGPKKAQRLDDDERLDERLDEQPTKA
-75 GPTVRIV
+75 TLKPTVQIV
-82 DKASLKLVNRED
+82 DKTSLKLVNRDE

-103 GIVTEAA
+103 GIITEAA
-110 PNPLTLTAAKLVSIV
+110 PNPLNLTAAKVVSIV
-125 EEAPVPKL
+125 EEVPVPRL

-146 SAMQSI
+146 SAI
-152 DKVIVPEVE
+152 HAVDKVILPDVEAEAALSEAAQNEVE
-161 AVEEKD
+161 VELE
-167 AEVVEEEKEVA
+167 
-178 NLEPETGV
+178 LEPL
-186 KEKKKRG
+186 KPKRG
-193 TRKKGDK
+193 TRKRTDK
-200 EAKELEKTKDTE
+200 DKDKDKDQEAVAA
-212 KTKKLA
+212 KKA
-218 QVQSKKPP
+218 PP
-226 QPTKPIE
+226 PPKKPIE

-256 QKNFRA
+256 QKNYRA

-326 SNKRVFV
+326 SDKPVFV

-353 IYKRPRHWKFV
+353 VYKRPRHWRFV
-364 DAVEKPALVPSLAE
+364 DAVEKPALIPSLAE
-378 TLDIPAEYVK
+378 TLDIPADYIK
-388 KHGGAWLVDPEKPS
+388 KHGGAWMVDPEKPS
-402 NYGDLSPKEQGEV
+402 NYGDLSPKDQAEV

-444 LGYTVNPFDNTVVI
+444 VGYTVNPFDNSVVI
-458 IDEAHNFVSRIVNHI
+458 IDEAHNFVSRIVNHL
-473 KKAPDTDK
+473 KKSPDDT
-481 GAKGAKAKAA
+481 AKGESRSKAKAKPV
-491 KALKPEDAP
+491 LKPEDVP

-516 VILLSGT
+516 IVLLSGT

-533 VLFNILRGYIKTWT
+533 VLFNILRGYIKTWSF
-547 LQLSS
+547 QLASV
-552 AQGISEARLQQLFQS
+552 QGVTEARLQQLFQS
-567 VDLMDYMKYNA
+567 VDIMDYMKYNA
-578 TERTLT
+578 ADRVLT
-584 VTRNPYGFVN
+584 VTRNPFGFVN
-594 VHKVLAK
+594 VQKVLSKAS
-601 GPVKAQLDKLYNGV
+601 VKTQLDKLYEGV
-615 TFAVDE
+615 AFSVDE
-621 HGIINDEDF
+621 HGSINDNDF
-630 IKLVTATLA
+630 VKLVTSVLA
-639 TEGIKAT
+639 SESIKAT
-646 KSAANPVAH
+646 KTATSPVAH

-680 DVFKRRILGL
+680 DVFRRRILGL

-703 RYDVAN
+703 RYDIAT
-709 DFEVVLVPMSNY
+709 DFEVVRVPMSNY

-728 ERLVEINKD
+728 ERLAEINKD
-737 REANKRKMLAPG
+737 REAKKRKTLAPA
-749 RKPRAEGAAGA
+749 RKPKAAQGGPGAA
-760 KKPMTMKELYSEP
+760 KKPLTMKDLYAEP

-799 ASEAKGASAAE
+799 GKGHDEGE
-810 GAADLEGKEAAE
+810 GAAAAA
-822 DVDED
+822 DED
-827 IIDAD
+827 LDEDLIDAE
-832 NARAITKNPEGALGV
+832 NAHAIAKNPEGALGV
-847 DEAAELQKK
+847 DEAAEVQKK
-856 TATQAYKQ
+856 TTTEAYKQ
-864 YEDRIQEVLGILKR
+864 YEARIKEVLEQMKR
-878 NEEQYFNPRALAIY
+878 NEEEYFNPRSLAIY

-900 QNLQDPKHEGLNL
+900 QNLQDPKHVGLNL

-942 HNKASN
+942 HNAATQ
-948 QWVLDNRPE
+948 QWVLDNRSE
-957 DAGKRRFALYTGTED
+957 DAGKRRFALYTGTES

-980 CIFNSEWD
+980 CIFNSEWE
-988 QVPSN
+988 QVPSS

-1075 YSQAQLKPLT
+1075 YSPTQLKPLT
-1085 KEEKAAADQE
+1085 KDEKAAADKE

-1123 LRESDTSTK
+1123 LREGDTSSK
-1132 TGQPITTDESLYEI
+1132 TDEPITTDQSLYEI
-1146 AKTKEAINSNI
+1146 AKTKEEINSNI

-1175 SKETLKCFTFDNPE
+1175 SKETLKCFTFDNPD
-1189 NKFAYTPNI
+1189 NKFAYTPSI
-1198 QDEATA
+1198 QDEVIVPEEQGKATKRA
-1204 TEEPTKKSAAAKP
+1204 TTA

-1223 GVDSHTAATAAEA
+1223 GAETAAEA
-1236 VPLNKEMRKMKIKAI
+1236 VPLNKEMRKMKIKEI
-1251 IHDGVKYGIDIETN
+1251 THDGVKYGIDIETN

-1283 FVEMK
+1283 FVELA
-1288 PGKFTIV
+1288 PGKFKIV

>member
-1 MSAAVAILDALR
+1 MAAAVAILDALR
-13 KKPVA
+13 KKPLA

-27 FFVANAAKS
+27 FFVASLAKP
-36 KSKPVDREE
+36 KERQEEQEERSKPK
-45 VREVREDREEVREDR
+45 
-60 EEVREDREEEPEKRA
+60 P
-75 GPTVRIV
+75 IV
-82 DKASLKLVNRED
+82 KITDKSGLQLANRDD
-94 IFARIKAAR
+94 ILARIKAAR
-103 GIVTEAA
+103 GIVRESA
-110 PNPLTLTAAKLVSIV
+110 PHPLNLTAAKMVSIV
-125 EEAPVPKL
+125 EEVPVPKL

-146 SAMQSI
+146 SAIQAI
-152 DKVIVPEVE
+152 EKVVLDEPEE
-161 AVEEKD
+161 PKEPEESV
-167 AEVVEEEKEVA
+167 VVEP
-178 NLEPETGV
+178 EPEPIA
-186 KEKKKRG
+186 KKKRG
-193 TRKKGDK
+193 TRKRATAATK
-200 EAKELEKTKDTE
+200 EKEVAEKELAEKELAEKELAEKEVAAKEVSKVLPKKT
-212 KTKKLA
+212 
-218 QVQSKKPP
+218 
-226 QPTKPIE
+226 IG

-256 QKNFRA
+256 YKNYRA

-326 SNKRVFV
+326 SDKRVFV

-353 IYKRPRHWKFV
+353 VYKKPRHWRFV
-364 DAVEKPALVPSLAE
+364 DAVEKPELIPSLAA
-378 TLDIPAEYVK
+378 TLDIPDDYIK

-402 NYGDLSPKEQGEV
+402 NYGDLSPKDQAEV

-444 LGYTVNPFDNTVVI
+444 LGYTVNPFDNSVVV
-458 IDEAHNFVSRIVNHI
+458 IDEAHNFVSRIVNHL
-473 KKAPDTDK
+473 KKAPDDGAAAKK
-481 GAKGAKAKAA
+481 GVASKKAKAL
-491 KALKPEDAP
+491 LKPEDVP

-516 VILLSGT
+516 IVLLSGT

-533 VLFNILRGYIKTWT
+533 VLFNILRGYIKTWSF
-547 LQLSS
+547 QLASS
-552 AQGISEARLQQLFQS
+552 SQGVTEARLLELFQS
-567 VDLMDYMKYNA
+567 ADIMDYAKYSA
-578 TERTLT
+578 ADRVLT

-594 VHKVLAK
+594 VHKRGK
-601 GPVKAQLDKLYNGV
+601 THLYQGV
-615 TFAVDE
+615 TVDE
-621 HGIINDEDF
+621 HGAVSDDDFVKLIIS
-630 IKLVTATLA
+630 VLA
-639 TEGIKAT
+639 GDGIKAT
-646 KSAANPVAH
+646 KTAASPVAH

-667 YFIDADTA
+667 YFIDADTVK
-675 ELKNM
+675 LKNM
-680 DVFKRRILGL
+680 DVFQRRILGL

-703 RYDVAN
+703 RYDVAR
-709 DFEVVLVPMSNY
+709 DFEVVRVPMSNY

-728 ERLVEINKD
+728 ERLAEINKD
-737 REANKRKMLAPG
+737 REAKKRKTLAPV
-749 RKPRAEGAAGA
+749 RKPNPAPGA
-760 KKPMTMKELYSEP
+760 KKLLTMKDLYAEP

-799 ASEAKGASAAE
+799 T
-810 GAADLEGKEAAE
+810 GAATEKEGTSDVIEDL
-822 DVDED
+822 DED
-827 IIDAD
+827 IMDTD
-832 NARAITKNPEGALGV
+832 NARAISKNPEGAMGA

-856 TATQAYKQ
+856 TATEAYKH
-864 YEDRIQEVLGILKR
+864 YDARTKEVLDLMKR
-878 NEEQYFNPRALAIY
+878 NEEEYFNPRSLAIY

-900 QNLQDPKHEGLNL
+900 QKLQDPKHVGLHL
-913 VYSQF
+913 IYSQF

-942 HNKASN
+942 HNAATQ
-948 QWVLDNRPE
+948 QWVLDEQPG
-957 DAGKRRFALYTGTED
+957 DAGKRRFALYTGKES

-980 CIFNSEWD
+980 YIFNSEWD
-988 QVPSN
+988 QVPSS
-993 IRDELLRIS
+993 IRDDLLRIS

-1031 VHILEPY
+1031 VHIVEPY

-1075 YSQAQLKPLT
+1075 YSESQLKPLT
-1085 KEEKAAADQE
+1085 KDEKAEAEKE
-1095 EALLASSDPKTVVDV
+1095 EALLASTDTKAVVDV
-1110 SNAALKYIRVSRE
+1110 SNAALKYVRVSRE
-1123 LRESDTSTK
+1123 LRESDTSAK
-1132 TGQPITTDESLYEI
+1132 TGEPITTDQSLYEI
-1146 AKTKEAINSNI
+1146 AKTKEEINSNI

-1170 HAKAG
+1170 HTKAG
-1175 SKETLKCFTFDNPE
+1175 TKETLKCFTFDNPD
-1189 NKFAYTPNI
+1189 NKFAYTPSI
-1198 QDEATA
+1198 QDEVIMPEEQGKAANKAT
-1204 TEEPTKKSAAAKP
+1204 

-1223 GVDSHTAATAAEA
+1223 GAKDATTDATTDA
-1236 VPLNKEMRKMKIKAI
+1236 VPLNKEMRKIRIKEI
-1251 IHDGVKYGIDIETN
+1251 THEGVKYGIDIDTN

-1283 FVEMK
+1283 FVETE
-1288 PGKFTIV
+1288 PGKFKVVMD

>member
-27 FFVANAAKS
+27 FFVANADKEKVKS
-36 KSKPVDREE
+36 KGVAEPIQEDEEE
-45 VREVREDREEVREDR
+45 VRVEH
-60 EEVREDREEEPEKRA
+60 PKKA
-75 GPTVRIV
+75 KPTVKIV

-94 IFARIKAAR
+94 IFAKIKAAR
-103 GIVTEAA
+103 GIITEAA
-110 PNPLTLTAAKLVSIV
+110 PNPLTLTAAKVVSIV

-146 SAMQSI
+146 SATQSI
-152 DKVIVPEVE
+152 DKVVVPDV
-161 AVEEKD
+161 
-167 AEVVEEEKEVA
+167 EEKEVEVVEA
-178 NLEPETGV
+178 VVEESTLEPL
-186 KEKKKRG
+186 KKKRG
-193 TRKKGDK
+193 TRKRTDG
-200 EAKELEKTKDTE
+200 KELAGKEVAGKEPAAKALE
-212 KTKKLA
+212 PVKQQA
-218 QVQSKKPP
+218 
-226 QPTKPIE
+226 KPIE

-256 QKNFRA
+256 QKNYRA

-277 SAEEFGLLTHQKIVK
+277 NADEFGLLTHQKIVK

-326 SNKRVFV
+326 SSKPVFV

-364 DAVEKPALVPSLAE
+364 DAVEKPALIPSLAE
-378 TLDIPAEYVK
+378 TLAISADYIK

-444 LGYTVNPFDNTVVI
+444 LGYTVNPFDNSVVI

-473 KKAPDTDK
+473 KKAPDDTDK
-481 GAKGAKAKAA
+481 GGKGGKVKAKA
-491 KALKPEDAP
+491 LIKPEDAP

-516 VILLSGT
+516 VVLLSGT

-547 LQLSS
+547 FQLASS
-552 AQGISEARLQQLFQS
+552 AQGVTEARLQQLFKDVNS
-567 VDLMDYMKYNA
+567 MDYMKYSA
-578 TERTLT
+578 SDRTLT

-594 VHKVLAK
+594 VYK
-601 GPVKAQLDKLYNGV
+601 GATKGAMAAVKAQMDKLYNGV
-615 TFAVDE
+615 TFDVDE
-621 HGIINDEDF
+621 HGRMNDDDF
-630 IKLVTATLA
+630 VKFITATLA

-646 KSAANPVAH
+646 KAGNPMAH

-675 ELKNM
+675 QLKNM
-680 DVFKRRILGL
+680 DVFQRRILGL

-703 RYDVAN
+703 RYDVAT

-728 ERLVEINKD
+728 ERLLEINKD
-737 REANKRKMLAPG
+737 REAKKRKTLAPG
-749 RKPRAEGAAGA
+749 RKPATGATGTGA
-760 KKPMTMKELYSEP
+760 KKPLTMKELYAEP

-799 ASEAKGASAAE
+799 GKGISEAE
-810 GAADLEGKEAAE
+810 GAGTADVE
-822 DVDED
+822 DLDED
-827 IIDAD
+827 IIDTDAV
-832 NARAITKNPEGALGV
+832 RSIVQNPEGALGV

-856 TATQAYKQ
+856 TATEAYKQ
-864 YEDRIQEVLGILKR
+864 YEDRIKEVLEQMKR
-878 NEEQYFNPRALAIY
+878 NEEEYFNPRALAIY

-900 QNLQDPKHEGLNL
+900 QNLQDPKHVGLNL

-942 HNKASN
+942 HNAASK
-948 QWVLDNRPE
+948 QWVLDDRPE
-957 DAGKRRFALYTGTED
+957 DAGKRRFALYTGTES

-988 QVPSN
+988 QVPSS

-1075 YSQAQLKPLT
+1075 YSESQLKPLS
-1085 KEEKAAADQE
+1085 KEEKAAADKE

-1123 LRESDTSTK
+1123 LRESDTSSK
-1132 TGQPITTDESLYEI
+1132 TDQPITTDESLYEI

-1157 LRCVK
+1157 LRFVK

-1170 HAKAG
+1170 HARAG

-1198 QDEATA
+1198 QDEVITG
-1204 TEEPTKKSAAAKP
+1204 SDAK
-1217 KAKPKE
+1217 
-1223 GVDSHTAATAAEA
+1223 ATAANKTKPKDKEA
-1236 VPLNKEMRKMKIKAI
+1236 IAATTAPINKEVRKIKIKEI
-1251 IHDGVKYGIDIETN
+1251 IHDGVKYGIDIENN

-1283 FVEMK
+1283 FVELK
-1288 PGKFTIV
+1288 PGKFTVVMD

>member
-27 FFVANAAKS
+27 FFVANADKEKAKG
-36 KSKPVDREE
+36 KEPIQEDEEE
-45 VREVREDREEVREDR
+45 VRVEH
-60 EEVREDREEEPEKRA
+60 PKQSK
-75 GPTVRIV
+75 PTVQIV

-103 GIVTEAA
+103 GIITEAA
-110 PNPLTLTAAKLVSIV
+110 PNPLTLTAAKVVSFV

-146 SAMQSI
+146 SATQSI
-152 DKVIVPEVE
+152 DKVVVPEMEAKEVE
-161 AVEEKD
+161 VIE
-167 AEVVEEEKEVA
+167 EVVEEST
-178 NLEPETGV
+178 LEPL
-186 KEKKKRG
+186 KKKRG
-193 TRKKGDK
+193 TTRKRTDG
-200 EAKELEKTKDTE
+200 KELAGKELAGKELAGKELAGKELAGKELAGKVPDQTKALE
-212 KTKKLA
+212 PVKHKA
-218 QVQSKKPP
+218 
-226 QPTKPIE
+226 KPIE

-256 QKNFRA
+256 QKNYRA

-277 SAEEFGLLTHQKIVK
+277 NADEFGLLTHQKIVK

-326 SNKRVFV
+326 SSKPVFV

-364 DAVEKPALVPSLAE
+364 DAVEKPALIPSLAE
-378 TLDIPAEYVK
+378 TLAISADYIK

-444 LGYTVNPFDNTVVI
+444 LGYTVNPFDNSVVI
-458 IDEAHNFVSRIVNHI
+458 IDEAHNFVSRIVNHL
-473 KKAPDTDK
+473 KKAPDDTDK
-481 GAKGAKAKAA
+481 GGKGGKVKAKA
-491 KALKPEDAP
+491 LIKPEDAP

-516 VILLSGT
+516 VVLLSGT

-547 LQLSS
+547 FQLTSS
-552 AQGISEARLQQLFQS
+552 AQGITEARLQQLFKDVNS
-567 VDLMDYMKYNA
+567 MDYMKYSA
-578 TERTLT
+578 SDRTLT

-594 VHKVLAK
+594 VYK
-601 GPVKAQLDKLYNGV
+601 GATKDAMAAVKAQMDKLYNGV
-615 TFAVDE
+615 TFDVDE
-621 HGIINDEDF
+621 HGRMNDDDF
-630 IKLVTATLA
+630 VKFITATLA

-646 KSAANPVAH
+646 KSGNPVAH

-675 ELKNM
+675 QLKNM
-680 DVFKRRILGL
+680 DVFQRRILGL

-703 RYDVAN
+703 RYDVAT
-709 DFEVVLVPMSNY
+709 DFKVVLVPMSNY

-728 ERLVEINKD
+728 ERLLEINKD
-737 REANKRKMLAPG
+737 REAKKRKTLAPG
-749 RKPRAEGAAGA
+749 RKPATGATGA
-760 KKPMTMKELYSEP
+760 KKPLTMKELYAEP

-799 ASEAKGASAAE
+799 TSAAAE
-810 GAADLEGKEAAE
+810 GASEAANAE
-822 DVDED
+822 DLDED

-832 NARAITKNPEGALGV
+832 AARSIVQNPEGAMGV

-856 TATQAYKQ
+856 TATEAYKQ
-864 YEDRIQEVLGILKR
+864 YEDRIKEVLDLMKR
-878 NEEQYFNPRALAIY
+878 NEEEYFNPRALSIY

-900 QNLQDPKHEGLNL
+900 QNLQDPKHVGLNL

-942 HNKASN
+942 HNAASK
-948 QWVLDNRPE
+948 QWVLDERPE
-957 DAGKRRFALYTGTED
+957 DAGKRRFALYTGTET

-988 QVPSN
+988 QVPSS
-993 IRDELLRIS
+993 IRDGLLRIS

-1075 YSQAQLKPLT
+1075 YSESQLKPLS
-1085 KEEKAAADQE
+1085 KEEKAAADKE

-1123 LRESDTSTK
+1123 LRESDTSSK
-1132 TGQPITTDESLYEI
+1132 TDQPITTDESLYEI

-1157 LRCVK
+1157 LRFVK

-1170 HAKAG
+1170 HARAG

-1198 QDEATA
+1198 QDEVITGSDAKATA
-1204 TEEPTKKSAAAKP
+1204 ANKTKP
-1217 KAKPKE
+1217 KDKE
-1223 GVDSHTAATAAEA
+1223 AAAATAA
-1236 VPLNKEMRKMKIKAI
+1236 PINKEVRKIKI
-1251 IHDGVKYGIDIETN
+1251 KEITHDGVKYGIDIENN

-1283 FVEMK
+1283 FVELK
-1288 PGKFTIV
+1288 PGKFTVVMD

>member
-18 EKKKEFSVA
+18 EKKKEFSVE
-27 FFVANAAKS
+27 FFVANASKSKSTES
-36 KSKPVDREE
+36 KSKPIEERED
-45 VREVREDREEVREDR
+45 REDREERNDR
-60 EEVREDREEEPEKRA
+60 EA
-75 GPTVRIV
+75 TGGPTVRIV
-82 DKASLKLVNRED
+82 DQASLKLVNRED

-103 GIVTEAA
+103 GIITEAA

-146 SAMQSI
+146 SSAPAL
-152 DKVIVPEVE
+152 DKVVLQE
-161 AVEEKD
+161 APN
-167 AEVVEEEKEVA
+167 EVVEEKEVV
-178 NLEPETGV
+178 NLEPL
-186 KEKKKRG
+186 KQKRG

-200 EAKELEKTKDTE
+200 ETKDAEKTKE
-212 KTKKLA
+212 LA

-226 QPTKPIE
+226 HPTKPIE

-262 EIMDESRVVSCEDRR
+262 EIMDESRFVSCEDRR

-364 DAVEKPALVPSLAE
+364 DAVEKPELAPSLAE
-378 TLDIPAEYVK
+378 TLDIPEEYVK

-473 KKAPDTDK
+473 KKAPDDSSAKK
-481 GAKGAKAKAA
+481 GAKGAKD

-516 VILLSGT
+516 VVLLSGT

-547 LQLSS
+547 LQLASS

-567 VDLMDYMKYNA
+567 VDVMDYMKYNA

-601 GPVKAQLDKLYNGV
+601 GAVKAQLDKLYNGV

-621 HGIINDEDF
+621 HGSINDEDF
-630 IKLVTATLA
+630 IKLITATLA
-639 TEGIKAT
+639 AEGIKAT

-703 RYDVAN
+703 RYDIAN
-709 DFEVVLVPMSNY
+709 DFEVVRVPMSNY

-749 RKPRAEGAAGA
+749 RKPRAEGAAVG

-787 VFPREIGRPKPF
+787 VFPRELGRPKPF
-799 ASEAKGASAAE
+799 ISASAAE
-810 GAADLEGKEAAE
+810 GAISAAEE

-832 NARAITKNPEGALGV
+832 NARAITKNPEGAIGV

-856 TATQAYKQ
+856 TATEAYKQ
-864 YEDRIQEVLGILKR
+864 YEDRIEEVLGMLKR

-942 HNKASN
+942 HHKASN
-948 QWVLDNRPE
+948 QWVLDNRHE
-957 DAGKRRFALYTGTED
+957 DAGKRRFALYTGKED

-1031 VHILEPY
+1031 VHIVEPY

-1085 KEEKAAADQE
+1085 KDEKAAADQE

-1204 TEEPTKKSAAAKP
+1204 TEEQGKKRATNKPTKPAAAAAAEA
-1217 KAKPKE
+1217 KA
-1223 GVDSHTAATAAEA
+1223 TAEA

-1251 IHDGVKYGIDIETN
+1251 THDGVKYGIDIENN

-1288 PGKFTIV
+1288 HGKFTIVTD

>member
-18 EKKKEFSVA
+18 EKKKHFSVA
-27 FFVANAAKS
+27 FFVAPAKQHAQ
-36 KSKPVDREE
+36 KQRQEE
-45 VREVREDREEVREDR
+45 Q
-60 EEVREDREEEPEKRA
+60 EPSETQKNR
-75 GPTVRIV
+75 PMVQIT
-82 DKASLKLVNRED
+82 DKTSLKLVNRED
-94 IFARIKAAR
+94 IFAKIKAAR
-103 GIVTEAA
+103 GIITEAA
-110 PNPLTLTAAKLVSIV
+110 PNPLNLVAAKVVNII
-125 EEAPVPKL
+125 EEVPIPRL

-146 SAMQSI
+146 QSVE
-152 DKVIVPEVE
+152 KVILPEVKESKEPNEPNEALQDPIPEVE
-161 AVEEKD
+161 
-167 AEVVEEEKEVA
+167 
-178 NLEPETGV
+178 PEIL
-186 KEKKKRG
+186 KNKRG
-193 TRKKGDK
+193 TRKRTDK
-200 EAKELEKTKDTE
+200 NKDNEVDVLKKAPVKQAPIMPVKT
-212 KTKKLA
+212 A
-218 QVQSKKPP
+218 
-226 QPTKPIE
+226 KPIE

-256 QKNFRA
+256 QKNYRA

-326 SNKRVFV
+326 SDKPVFV

-353 IYKRPRHWKFV
+353 VYKRPRHWRFV
-364 DAVEKPALVPSLAE
+364 DAVEKPALIPALAE
-378 TLDIPAEYVK
+378 TLAIQADYIK

-402 NYGDLSPKEQGEV
+402 NYGELSPKDQAEV

-444 LGYTVNPFDNTVVI
+444 LGYTVNPFDNSVVI
-458 IDEAHNFVSRIVNHI
+458 IDEAHNFVSRIVNHL
-473 KKAPDTDK
+473 KKSPDDTAAKK
-481 GAKGAKAKAA
+481 GAAA
-491 KALKPEDAP
+491 KKTDIMKPEDAP

-516 VILLSGT
+516 VVLLSGT

-533 VLFNILRGYIKTWT
+533 VLFNILRGYIKTWSF
-547 LQLSS
+547 QLVSS
-552 AQGISEARLQQLFQS
+552 AQGVSEARLQQLFQS
-567 VDLMDYMKYNA
+567 AAIMDYMKYSA
-578 TERTLT
+578 ADRVLT

-594 VHKVLAK
+594 AHKK
-601 GPVKAQLDKLYNGV
+601 GKDHLYQGV
-615 TFAVDE
+615 TVDE
-621 HGIINDEDF
+621 HGAVSDEDF
-630 IKLVTATLA
+630 VKLIVSVLA
-639 TEGIKAT
+639 SDGIKAT
-646 KSAANPVAH
+646 KTVGSPVAH

-675 ELKNM
+675 NLKNM
-680 DVFKRRILGL
+680 DVFQRRILGL

-703 RYDVAN
+703 RYDVAT
-709 DFEVVLVPMSNY
+709 DFEVVRVPMSNY

-728 ERLVEINKD
+728 ERLLEISKD
-737 REANKRKMLAPG
+737 REAKKRKTLAPA
-749 RKPRAEGAAGA
+749 RKQGTTGT
-760 KKPMTMKELYSEP
+760 KKPMTMKDLYAEP

-799 ASEAKGASAAE
+799 GKGPNEAAAE
-810 GAADLEGKEAAE
+810 TSASGAAAAAE
-822 DVDED
+822 DLDED
-827 IIDAD
+827 LIDVD

-856 TATQAYKQ
+856 TATEAYKQ
-864 YEDRIQEVLGILKR
+864 YDARIKEVLDLMKR
-878 NEEQYFNPRALAIY
+878 NDEAYFNPRSLAVY
-892 SPKFLKLL
+892 SPKFLALL
-900 QNLQDPKHEGLNL
+900 QKLQDPKHVGLHL

-942 HNKASN
+942 HNAATQ
-948 QWVLDNRPE
+948 QWVLDENPE
-957 DAGKRRFALYTGTED
+957 DAGKRRFALYTGTES
-972 AEEKEIIR
+972 AEEKEIVR

-988 QVPSN
+988 QVPSS
-993 IRDELLRIS
+993 IRDALLRIS

-1031 VHILEPY
+1031 VHIVEPY

-1075 YSQAQLKPLT
+1075 YSPTQLKPLT
-1085 KEEKAAADQE
+1085 KEEKAAADRE
-1095 EALLASSDPKTVVDV
+1095 EALLASTDPTAIVDV
-1110 SNAALKYIRVSRE
+1110 SNAALKYVRVSRE
-1123 LRESDTSTK
+1123 LRENDTSAK
-1132 TGQPITTDESLYEI
+1132 TNEPITTDQSLYEI
-1146 AKTKEAINSNI
+1146 AKTKEEINSNI

-1175 SKETLKCFTFDNPE
+1175 SKETLKCFTFDNPD
-1189 NKFAYTPNI
+1189 NKFAYAPNI
-1198 QDEATA
+1198 QDEVIATQ
-1204 TEEPTKKSAAAKP
+1204 EQG
-1217 KAKPKE
+1217 KAKPGDKP
-1223 GVDSHTAATAAEA
+1223 GPKPGAKEA
-1236 VPLNKEMRKMKIKAI
+1236 VPLNKELRKIRIKEVT
-1251 IHDGVKYGIDIETN
+1251 HEGVKYGIDIDTN

-1283 FVEMK
+1283 FVELA
-1288 PGKFTIV
+1288 PGKYKIVTD

>member
-27 FFVANAAKS
+27 FFVANESKGIEKEKEKAKHAE
-36 KSKPVDREE
+36 KEE
-45 VREVREDREEVREDR
+45 R
-60 EEVREDREEEPEKRA
+60 REEEEKEE
-75 GPTVRIV
+75 GVTDPHVKKSNPTVKIV

-103 GIVTEAA
+103 GIITEAA
-110 PNPLTLTAAKLVSIV
+110 PNPLTLTAAKVVSIV
-125 EEAPVPKL
+125 EEAPIPKL

-146 SAMQSI
+146 SVAPAL
-152 DKVIVPEVE
+152 DKVVLAEE
-161 AVEEKD
+161 APKD
-167 AEVVEEEKEVA
+167 VVEEKEVEPT
-178 NLEPETGV
+178 LEPL
-186 KEKKKRG
+186 KKKRG
-193 TRKKGDK
+193 TRKKADK
-200 EAKELEKTKDTE
+200 EAKELEPE
-212 KTKKLA
+212 KTKVLEPEKA
-218 QVQSKKPP
+218 PVKKAPN
-226 QPTKPIE
+226 KPIE

-256 QKNFRA
+256 QKNYRA

-326 SNKRVFV
+326 SSKPVFV

-353 IYKRPRHWKFV
+353 VYKRPRHWKFV
-364 DAVEKPALVPSLAE
+364 DAVEKPALIPSLAE
-378 TLDIPAEYVK
+378 TLAIPADYIK

-402 NYGDLSPKEQGEV
+402 NYGELSPKEQGEV

-444 LGYTVNPFDNTVVI
+444 LGYTVNPFDNSVVI
-458 IDEAHNFVSRIVNHI
+458 IDEAHNFVSRIVNHL
-473 KKAPDTDK
+473 KKVPDDTGKK
-481 GAKGAKAKAA
+481 GTKPKASM
-491 KALKPEDAP
+491 KPEDVP

-516 VILLSGT
+516 VVLLSGT

-547 LQLSS
+547 FQLASS
-552 AQGISEARLQQLFQS
+552 AQGVTEARLQQLFQS
-567 VDLMDYMKYNA
+567 VDIMDYMKYGA
-578 TERTLT
+578 SDRTLT
-584 VTRNPYGFVN
+584 VTRNPFGFVN
-594 VHKVLAK
+594 VHKVLSKA
-601 GPVKAQLDKLYNGV
+601 GVKAQLDKLYEGV
-615 TFAVDE
+615 TFDVDE
-621 HGIINDEDF
+621 HGIMNDDDF
-630 IKLVTATLA
+630 VKMVTAVLA
-639 TEGIKAT
+639 NDGIKAT
-646 KSAANPVAH
+646 KSAASPVAH

-680 DVFKRRILGL
+680 DVFQRRILGL

-709 DFEVVLVPMSNY
+709 DFEVVRVPMSNY

-728 ERLVEINKD
+728 ERLAEINKD
-737 REANKRKMLAPG
+737 REAKKRKTLAPG
-749 RKPRAEGAAGA
+749 RKPTAQGATGATGAA
-760 KKPMTMKELYSEP
+760 KKPLTMKDLYAEP

-799 ASEAKGASAAE
+799 GKGISEAE
-810 GAADLEGKEAAE
+810 GAAVEGAAVEGAEANDL
-822 DVDED
+822 DED
-827 IIDAD
+827 LIDAD
-832 NARAITKNPEGALGV
+832 HARAIAKNPEGALGV
-847 DEAAELQKK
+847 DEAAEVQKK
-856 TATQAYKQ
+856 TTTAAYKQ
-864 YEDRIQEVLGILKR
+864 YEDRIKEVLDLMKR
-878 NEEQYFNPRALAIY
+878 NDEQYFNPRALAIY

-900 QNLQDPKHEGLNL
+900 QNLQDPKHVGLNL

-942 HNKASN
+942 HNTASQ
-948 QWVLDNRPE
+948 QWVLDDRPE
-957 DAGKRRFALYTGTED
+957 DAGKRRFALYTGTET

-988 QVPSN
+988 QVPSS

-1031 VHILEPY
+1031 VHIVEPY

-1075 YSQAQLKPLT
+1075 YSPTQMKPLT
-1085 KEEKAAADQE
+1085 KSEKAEADKE
-1095 EALLASSDPKTVVDV
+1095 EALLASSDPIDV
-1110 SNAALKYIRVSRE
+1110 SNAALKYTRVSRE
-1123 LRESDTSTK
+1123 LRESDTSAK
-1132 TGQPITTDESLYEI
+1132 TGEPITTDESLYEI
-1146 AKTKEAINSNI
+1146 AKTKEEINSNI

-1175 SKETLKCFTFDNPE
+1175 SKETLKCFTFDNTE
-1189 NKFAYTPNI
+1189 NKFAYEPDI
-1198 QDEATA
+1198 QELDQGKTVK
-1204 TEEPTKKSAAAKP
+1204 TTKT

-1223 GVDSHTAATAAEA
+1223 GTATD
-1236 VPLNKEMRKMKIKAI
+1236 VPLNKEMRKIRIKEI
-1251 IHDGVKYGIDIETN
+1251 IHDGVKYGIDIDTN

-1272 LKIGNRVLVGK
+1272 LKIGNRVLAGK
-1283 FVEMK
+1283 LVELN
-1288 PGKFTIV
+1288 PGQFTIVTD

>member
-18 EKKKEFSVA
+18 EKKKEYSVA

-36 KSKPVDREE
+36 KSKPNSREE
-45 VREVREDREEVREDR
+45 KE
-60 EEVREDREEEPEKRA
+60 REDREEEREDREDREEDREEREERREA
-75 GPTVRIV
+75 GPTVQIT

-103 GIVTEAA
+103 GIITEAA

-146 SAMQSI
+146 SAAPAL
-152 DKVIVPEVE
+152 DKVVLQEVAEEVAAEE
-161 AVEEKD
+161 APND
-167 AEVVEEEKEVA
+167 VVDVA
-178 NLEPETGV
+178 NLEPL
-186 KEKKKRG
+186 KQKHG

-200 EAKELEKTKDTE
+200 EAKDTE
-212 KTKKLA
+212 KTKELA
-218 QVQSKKPP
+218 QVQSNKAP

-364 DAVEKPALVPSLAE
+364 DAVEKPELVPSLAE

-388 KHGGAWLVDPEKPS
+388 KHNGAWLVDPEKPS

-444 LGYTVNPFDNTVVI
+444 LGYTVNPFDNSVVI

-473 KKAPDTDK
+473 KKAPSDTEK

-491 KALKPEDAP
+491 KVLKPEDAP

-516 VILLSGT
+516 IILLSGT

-547 LQLSS
+547 LQLASS
-552 AQGISEARLQQLFQS
+552 AQGITEARLQQLFKS
-567 VDLMDYMKYNA
+567 VDIMDYMKYSA
-578 TERTLT
+578 TDKMLT

-594 VHKVLAK
+594 VQKVLAK
-601 GPVKAQLDKLYNGV
+601 GAVKAQLDKLYNGV
-615 TFAVDE
+615 AFDMDE
-621 HGIINDEDF
+621 HGSVSDEDF

-675 ELKNM
+675 DLKNM

-709 DFEVVLVPMSNY
+709 DFEVVRVPMSNY

-749 RKPRAEGAAGA
+749 RKPRAEGATGA
-760 KKPMTMKELYSEP
+760 VGKKPMTMKELYSEP

-799 ASEAKGASAAE
+799 GKGAAEGASAAE
-810 GAADLEGKEAAE
+810 DMDE
-822 DVDED
+822 DIDED

-832 NARAITKNPEGALGV
+832 NARAIAQNPEGALGV

-856 TATQAYKQ
+856 TTTEAYKQ
-864 YEDRIQEVLGILKR
+864 YEDRIQEVLDQLKR
-878 NEEQYFNPRALAIY
+878 NEEEYFNPRALAIY

-957 DAGKRRFALYTGTED
+957 DAGKRRFALYTGSET
-972 AEEKEIIR
+972 AEEKEIVR

-1002 GNNFYGEVINTLMIS
+1002 SNNFYGEVINTLMIS

-1054 CSHQDLPAELRT
+1054 CSHQDLPPALRT

-1075 YSQAQLKPLT
+1075 YSPAQLKPLT

-1110 SNAALKYIRVSRE
+1110 SNAALKFIRVSRE

-1198 QDEATA
+1198 QDEVSTS
-1204 TEEPTKKSAAAKP
+1204 EEPTKKSAAAKP
-1217 KAKPKE
+1217 KAKPAAAAA
-1223 GVDSHTAATAAEA
+1223 AATAEA
-1236 VPLNKEMRKMKIKAI
+1236 VPLNKEMRKMKIKEI
-1251 IHDGVKYGIDIETN
+1251 MHDGVKYGIDIENN

-1283 FVEMK
+1283 FVELK
-1288 PGKFTIV
+1288 PGKFTIVTD

>member
-27 FFVANAAKS
+27 FFVANADKEKVKS
-36 KSKPVDREE
+36 KGVAEPIQEDEEE
-45 VREVREDREEVREDR
+45 VRVEH
-60 EEVREDREEEPEKRA
+60 PKKA
-75 GPTVRIV
+75 KPTVKIV

-94 IFARIKAAR
+94 IFAKIKAAR
-103 GIVTEAA
+103 GIITEAA
-110 PNPLTLTAAKLVSIV
+110 PNPLTLTAAKVVSIV

-146 SAMQSI
+146 SATQSI
-152 DKVIVPEVE
+152 DKVVVPDV
-161 AVEEKD
+161 
-167 AEVVEEEKEVA
+167 EEKEVEVVEA
-178 NLEPETGV
+178 VVEESTLEPL
-186 KEKKKRG
+186 KKKRG
-193 TRKKGDK
+193 TRKRTDG
-200 EAKELEKTKDTE
+200 KELAGKE
-212 KTKKLA
+212 LA
-218 QVQSKKPP
+218 GKELAGKELAGKELAAKALEPVKQQA
-226 QPTKPIE
+226 KPIE

-256 QKNFRA
+256 QKNYRA

-277 SAEEFGLLTHQKIVK
+277 NADEFGLLTHQKIVK

-326 SNKRVFV
+326 SDKRVFV

-364 DAVEKPALVPSLAE
+364 DAEEKPALIPSLAE
-378 TLDIPAEYVK
+378 TLAISADYIK
-388 KHGGAWLVDPEKPS
+388 KHGGGWLVDPEKPS

-431 YNGVRENRINELS
+431 YNGVRENRINDLS
-444 LGYTVNPFDNTVVI
+444 HGYTVNPFDNSVVI
-458 IDEAHNFVSRIVNHI
+458 IDEAHNFVSRIVNHL
-473 KKAPDTDK
+473 KNAPDDTDK
-481 GAKGAKAKAA
+481 GGKGSKSKAKA
-491 KALKPEDAP
+491 ALKPEDMP

-516 VILLSGT
+516 VVLLSGT

-547 LQLSS
+547 FQLTSS
-552 AQGISEARLQQLFQS
+552 AQGITESRLQQLFKDVNS
-567 VDLMDYMKYNA
+567 MDYMKYSA
-578 TERTLT
+578 SDRTLT

-594 VHKVLAK
+594 VYK
-601 GPVKAQLDKLYNGV
+601 GTTKGAMAAVKAQMDKLYNGV
-615 TFAVDE
+615 TFDVDE
-621 HGIINDEDF
+621 HGRMNDDDF
-630 IKLVTATLA
+630 VKFITATLA
-639 TEGIKAT
+639 TDGIKAT
-646 KSAANPVAH
+646 KSGNPVAH

-680 DVFKRRILGL
+680 DVFQRRILGL

-703 RYDVAN
+703 RYDVAT
-709 DFEVVLVPMSNY
+709 DFEVVRVPMSNY

-728 ERLVEINKD
+728 ERLLEINKD
-737 REANKRKMLAPG
+737 REAKKRKTLAPG
-749 RKPRAEGAAGA
+749 RKPATGATGA
-760 KKPMTMKELYSEP
+760 KKPLTMKDLYAEP

-799 ASEAKGASAAE
+799 GKGISEAEGE
-810 GAADLEGKEAAE
+810 GAAAAAGVEDL
-822 DVDED
+822 DED

-832 NARAITKNPEGALGV
+832 AVRSIIQNPEGAMGV

-856 TATQAYKQ
+856 TATEAYKQ
-864 YEDRIQEVLGILKR
+864 YEDRINEVLEQMKR
-878 NEEQYFNPRALAIY
+878 NEEEYFNPRALAIY

-900 QNLQDPKHEGLNL
+900 QNLQDPKHVGLNL

-942 HNKASN
+942 HNAASK
-948 QWVLDNRPE
+948 QWVLDERPE
-957 DAGKRRFALYTGTED
+957 DAGKRRFALYTGTET

-988 QVPSN
+988 QVPSS
-993 IRDELLRIS
+993 IRDGLLRIS

-1075 YSQAQLKPLT
+1075 YSPTQLKPLS
-1085 KEEKAAADQE
+1085 KEEKTQADKE

-1123 LRESDTSTK
+1123 LRESDTSSK
-1132 TGQPITTDESLYEI
+1132 TGEPITTDQSLYEI

-1157 LRCVK
+1157 LRFVK

-1170 HAKAG
+1170 HARAG

-1189 NKFAYTPNI
+1189 NKFAYTPSI
-1198 QDEATA
+1198 QDEVVTGSETKATA
-1204 TEEPTKKSAAAKP
+1204 ASKSRAKP
-1217 KAKPKE
+1217 KA
-1223 GVDSHTAATAAEA
+1223 DAAKGATDATTEAA
-1236 VPLNKEMRKMKIKAI
+1236 PLNKEVRKIKI
-1251 IHDGVKYGIDIETN
+1251 KEITHDGVKYGIDIDTN

-1283 FVEMK
+1283 FVELK
-1288 PGKFTIV
+1288 PGKFTVVMD

>member
-18 EKKKEFSVA
+18 EKKTEFSVA
-27 FFVANAAKS
+27 FFVANSAKPKS
-36 KSKPVDREE
+36 KGIEKEKEKERAKHASD
-45 VREVREDREEVREDR
+45 
-60 EEVREDREEEPEKRA
+60 EEEEEGERVVKH
-75 GPTVRIV
+75 PTAVQVQIV

-94 IFARIKAAR
+94 IFARIKATR
-103 GIVTEAA
+103 GGIITEAA

-146 SAMQSI
+146 SAAPAL
-152 DKVIVPEVE
+152 DKVVVQEVAEEVPT
-161 AVEEKD
+161 D
-167 AEVVEEEKEVA
+167 VVEVA
-178 NLEPETGV
+178 NLEPL
-186 KEKKKRG
+186 KKKRG

-200 EAKELEKTKDTE
+200 EAKELEPETE
-212 KTKKLA
+212 KAPEPKA
-218 QVQSKKPP
+218 PAAKKPS
-226 QPTKPIE
+226 KPIE

-256 QKNFRA
+256 QKNYRA

-326 SNKRVFV
+326 SSKPVFV

-353 IYKRPRHWKFV
+353 VYKRPRHWQFV
-364 DAVEKPALVPSLAE
+364 DAVEKPELVPSLAE
-378 TLDIPAEYVK
+378 TLAIPADYIK

-402 NYGDLSPKEQGEV
+402 NYGELSPKEQAEV

-444 LGYTVNPFDNTVVI
+444 LGYTVNPFDNSVVI
-458 IDEAHNFVSRIVNHI
+458 IDEAHNFVSRIVNHL
-473 KKAPDTDK
+473 KKLPDDSAAKK
-481 GAKGAKAKAA
+481 GTKAAAAAAAAA
-491 KALKPEDAP
+491 KALIKPEDVP

-516 VILLSGT
+516 VVLLSGT

-547 LQLSS
+547 FQLASS
-552 AQGISEARLQQLFQS
+552 AQGVTETRLQQLFQS
-567 VDLMDYMKYNA
+567 VDIMDYMKYGA
-578 TERTLT
+578 ADRVLT
-584 VTRNPYGFVN
+584 VTRTPFGFVN
-594 VHKVLAK
+594 VHKVLSKA
-601 GPVKAQLDKLYNGV
+601 GVKAQLDKLYEGV
-615 TFAVDE
+615 AFDVDE
-621 HGIINDEDF
+621 HGIMTDDDF
-630 IKLVTATLA
+630 VKMVTAVLA
-639 TEGIKAT
+639 SDGIKAT
-646 KSAANPVAH
+646 KSAASPVAH

-667 YFIDADTA
+667 YFIDAETA

-680 DVFKRRILGL
+680 DVFQRRILGL

-709 DFEVVLVPMSNY
+709 DFEVVRVPMSNY

-728 ERLVEINKD
+728 ERLAEINKD
-737 REANKRKMLAPG
+737 REAKKRKTLAAPG
-749 RKPRAEGAAGA
+749 RKQGAI
-760 KKPMTMKELYSEP
+760 KKPLTMKDLYAEP

-799 ASEAKGASAAE
+799 GKEAEGASAATDVDVE
-810 GAADLEGKEAAE
+810 DL
-822 DVDED
+822 DED

-832 NARAITKNPEGALGV
+832 HARAIAKNPEGALGV
-847 DEAAELQKK
+847 DEAAEVQKK
-856 TATQAYKQ
+856 TTTAAYKQ
-864 YEDRIQEVLGILKR
+864 YENRIQEVLDLMKR
-878 NEEQYFNPRALAIY
+878 NEEEYFNPRSLAIY

-900 QNLQDPKHEGLNL
+900 QNLQDPKHVGLNL

-918 RTLEGIGLL
+918 RTLEGIGLI

-942 HNKASN
+942 HNPSTK
-948 QWVLDNRPE
+948 QWVLDNRDE
-957 DAGKRRFALYTGTED
+957 DAGKRRFALYTGKED

-988 QVPSN
+988 QVPSS
-993 IRDELLRIS
+993 IRDELLRVS

-1031 VHILEPY
+1031 VHIVEPY

-1066 VNVFLYLMV
+1066 VNVFLYLTV
-1075 YSQAQLKPLT
+1075 YSPAQLKPLS
-1085 KEEKAAADQE
+1085 KEEKAAADKE

-1123 LRESDTSTK
+1123 LRESDTSAK
-1132 TGQPITTDESLYEI
+1132 TGEPITTDQSLYEI
-1146 AKTKEAINSNI
+1146 AKTKEEINSNI

-1170 HAKAG
+1170 HAKSG

-1198 QDEATA
+1198 QDEVVAP
-1204 TEEPTKKSAAAKP
+1204 EGQSKAAAKATKATKATNATNATNAT
-1217 KAKPKE
+1217 KAK
-1223 GVDSHTAATAAEA
+1223 DAATEA
-1236 VPLNKEMRKMKIKAI
+1236 PLNKEMRKLQIKEI
-1251 IHDGVKYGIDIETN
+1251 TQDGVKYGIDIETN

-1283 FVEMK
+1283 FVELA
-1288 PGKFTIV
+1288 PGKYKIVMD